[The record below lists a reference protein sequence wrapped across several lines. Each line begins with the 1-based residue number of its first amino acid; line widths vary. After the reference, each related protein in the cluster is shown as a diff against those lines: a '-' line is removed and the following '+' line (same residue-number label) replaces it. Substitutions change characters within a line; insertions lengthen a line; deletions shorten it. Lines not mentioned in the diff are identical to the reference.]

1 MFDKRLFSLV
11 PGVMRHIAGNVA
23 LQWLALLANVVL
35 FVSVGRLLQS
45 VLAGGATGIDLA
57 RTLLVAV
64 VAVAVRLVCQAQ
76 ATKQGLAAS
85 ALAKQRVRTLVYDK
99 LVRMGP
105 SYRETVATSEAT
117 QLCVEGVE
125 QLEAYFGNY
134 LPQLFY
140 SLIASVTL
148 FFCLAPLCTPAA
160 VVLLCCVPLI
170 PISLMA
176 VMKIAKRIMGD
187 YWHSYTDL
195 GALFLESIQGLT
207 TLKVFGADEGRHR
220 RMNEEAERFRKATM
234 RLLTMQLNSVI
245 VMDIFAFAGAAAG
258 IVVML
263 NSYAADTV
271 TFAGAF
277 AFVFLAA
284 DFFIPLRTLGS
295 FFHTATGGM
304 AAAERMYRIIDAPEP
319 VCGTQAVTCTSVGIE
334 CRNVS
339 YSYDG
344 TRTVLQDADFMAR
357 PGGFVGITGASGS
370 GKSTLAGIL
379 TGANLSYTG
388 SVTIG
393 GIDLRDISAESLR
406 DTVTYV
412 GFRSFLFAGTVRSN
426 LLMARPQA
434 NDEELWDAL
443 SRCRIDDFVR
453 RNSGLDTPV
462 SAEGTNLSG
471 GQRQRL
477 AMARALLHDTP
488 VYIFDEATSNIDA
501 DSEAAII
508 DAVAELARTKT
519 VVMVSH
525 RLAALRG
532 CDKVYVFEASR
543 VVQTGT
549 HEELAVQ
556 DGPYAR
562 LWARQAELED
572 FSARSGEGA
581 GKQAAEQV
589 HQAAEG
595 AGAVT
600 GEQVC
605 QVAEG
610 VGVKVGGQVCQTAEG
625 VSAAAGEQ
633 ACWTVED
640 AGTKAGGKTRVS
652 ENAGA
657 EIGEQGCRTA
667 ENAAEEHASKPA
679 SAPREVVSDAPS
691 QQAVTR
697 MGAAT
702 PKRGKVRIM
711 LELVKLTRPL
721 LGVLACAVV
730 LGVAGFL
737 AAIGITVLATS
748 ALLDL
753 EGQAYWVAA
762 SVATVAAVVCGIAR
776 GPLRYAEQLCNH
788 YLAFRVLALVRD
800 KVFAAM
806 RRLAPAKLEGKEKGD
821 LVSLVTADIELL
833 EVFYAHTLSPA
844 AIALAV
850 SIIVLIFIGFQAP
863 QLVGFAALGFICVGV
878 VVPWCS
884 SRYTATGGL
893 ELRQQVGKMNSFVL
907 DSLRG
912 LSETLQFGAQ
922 KQRTHELS
930 ERMASLASAER
941 KLKGRSANAMA
952 ASGAV
957 VLAFDVAMIALAMM
971 FVMQGT
977 LEFGRAVMAAAAFM
991 ASFGPLLAVAALGST
1006 LQQTLAAGSRVLVL
1020 LEEAPQTPEVTDGV
1034 DVSKF
1039 EGMAMREVSFAY
1051 RDKKIL
1057 SNVDVDIRP
1066 GRVVRIAGPS
1076 GIGKSTLL
1084 KLLMRFWDPQS
1095 GRVSISGLDLRD
1107 VNTASL
1113 RSQQGLM
1120 EQDTF
1125 LFASTIRENLLVAKA
1140 DASNEELMTALEK
1153 AALRE
1158 LVERLPQGLDTQL
1171 AELGDS
1177 LSGGERQ
1184 RLGLARVFLQ
1194 DAPLLLLD
1202 EPTSN
1207 LDALSEASVLKAL
1220 QENRADKTV
1229 VIVTHRAS
1237 AGAIADDTYALSNG
1251 TLV

>member
-45 VLAGGATGIDLA
+45 VLTGGATGIDLA
-57 RTLLVAV
+57 RALLVAV

-117 QLCVEGVE
+117 QLCVEGIE
-125 QLEAYFGNY
+125 QLEAYFGSY

-207 TLKVFGADEGRHR
+207 TLKVFGADEERHR
-220 RMNEEAERFRKATM
+220 RMNEEAEKFRKATM

-263 NSYAADTV
+263 NSYAVGTV

-319 VCGTQAVTCTSVGIE
+319 ACGTQAVTCTSVGIE

-344 TRTVLQDADFMAR
+344 TRTVLQNADFTAR

-412 GFRSFLFAGTVRSN
+412 GFRGFLFAGTVRSN
-426 LLMARPQA
+426 LLMARAGA
-434 NDEELWDAL
+434 NDDELWEAL

-453 RNSGLDTPV
+453 RSGDLDAPV

-501 DSEAAII
+501 DSEASII

-532 CDKVYVFEASR
+532 CDKVYVFEAGR

-549 HEELAVQ
+549 HEELAKQ
-556 DGPYAR
+556 DGPYAS

-572 FSARSGEGA
+572 FSARSGESA
-581 GKQAAEQV
+581 DKQAV
-589 HQAAEG
+589 
-595 AGAVT
+595 
-600 GEQVC
+600 
-605 QVAEG
+605 
-610 VGVKVGGQVCQTAEG
+610 
-625 VSAAAGEQ
+625 EQ
-633 ACWTVED
+633 AC
-640 AGTKAGGKTRVS
+640 
-652 ENAGA
+652 
-657 EIGEQGCRTA
+657 Q
-667 ENAAEEHASKPA
+667 AAD
-679 SAPREVVSDAPS
+679 DAPS

-702 PKRGKVRIM
+702 PKLGKVRVM

-753 EGQAYWVAA
+753 EGQACWVAA
-762 SVATVAAVVCGIAR
+762 SVATVAAVACGIAR

-844 AIALAV
+844 AIALTV
-850 SIIVLIFIGFQAP
+850 SIIALI
-863 QLVGFAALGFICVGV
+863 
-878 VVPWCS
+878 
-884 SRYTATGGL
+884 
-893 ELRQQVGKMNSFVL
+893 
-907 DSLRG
+907 
-912 LSETLQFGAQ
+912 
-922 KQRTHELS
+922 
-930 ERMASLASAER
+930 
-941 KLKGRSANAMA
+941 
-952 ASGAV
+952 
-957 VLAFDVAMIALAMM
+957 
-971 FVMQGT
+971 
-977 LEFGRAVMAAAAFM
+977 
-991 ASFGPLLAVAALGST
+991 
-1006 LQQTLAAGSRVLVL
+1006 
-1020 LEEAPQTPEVTDGV
+1020 
-1034 DVSKF
+1034 
-1039 EGMAMREVSFAY
+1039 
-1051 RDKKIL
+1051 
-1057 SNVDVDIRP
+1057 
-1066 GRVVRIAGPS
+1066 
-1076 GIGKSTLL
+1076 
-1084 KLLMRFWDPQS
+1084 
-1095 GRVSISGLDLRD
+1095 
-1107 VNTASL
+1107 
-1113 RSQQGLM
+1113 
-1120 EQDTF
+1120 F
-1125 LFASTIRENLLVAKA
+1125 LFATTIRENLLVAKA
-1140 DASNEELMTALEK
+1140 DASDEELIAALEK

-1207 LDALSEASVLKAL
+1207 LDALSEASILKAL

>member
-1 MFDKRLFSLV
+1 MFDKRLFFLV

-220 RMNEEAERFRKATM
+220 RMNEEAEKFRKATM

-263 NSYAADTV
+263 NSYAAGTV

-319 VCGTQAVTCTSVGIE
+319 ACGTQAITCTLVGIE

-344 TRTVLQDADFMAR
+344 TRTVLQNADFTAR

-370 GKSTLAGIL
+370 GKSTLASIL
-379 TGANLSYTG
+379 TGANRSYTG

-426 LLMARPQA
+426 LLMARA
-434 NDEELWDAL
+434 GASDDELWEAL

-453 RNSGLDTPV
+453 RSGGLDAPV
-462 SAEGTNLSG
+462 NAEGTNLSG

-532 CDKVYVFEASR
+532 CDKVYVFEAGR

-549 HEELAVQ
+549 HEELAGQ

-572 FSARSGEGA
+572 FSARSNDVA
-581 GKQAAEQV
+581 GTQV
-589 HQAAEG
+589 SGQMHQAAED
-595 AGAVT
+595 ADA
-600 GEQVC
+600 
-605 QVAEG
+605 
-610 VGVKVGGQVCQTAEG
+610 KVGEQVCQTAEG
-625 VSAAAGEQ
+625 ASAAAGEQ

-667 ENAAEEHASKPA
+667 ENAASKPA
-679 SAPREVVSDAPS
+679 DPSFEFAGDVLS
-691 QQAVTR
+691 QQAYANTD
-697 MGAAT
+697 AAT
-702 PKRGKVRIM
+702 PRRGKVRIM

-753 EGQAYWVAA
+753 EGQACWVAA
-762 SVATVAAVVCGIAR
+762 SVATVAAVVCGVAR

-844 AIALAV
+844 AIALTV
-850 SIIVLIFIGFQAP
+850 SIIALIFIGFQAP

-922 KQRTHELS
+922 KQRARELD

-952 ASGAV
+952 ASGAM
-957 VLAFDVAMIALAMM
+957 VLALDVAMIVLAAVL
-971 FVMQGT
+971 VMQGT
-977 LEFGRAVMAAAAFM
+977 LEFGRAVMAAGTFM

-1006 LQQTLAAGSRVLVL
+1006 LQQTLAAGSRVLDL

-1051 RDKKIL
+1051 RDKEIL

-1076 GIGKSTLL
+1076 GVGKSTLL

-1107 VNTASL
+1107 VNTKSL

-1140 DASNEELMTALEK
+1140 DASDEELIAALEK

-1229 VIVTHRAS
+1229 IIVTHRAS

>member
-35 FVSVGRLLQS
+35 FVSVGSLLQS

-220 RMNEEAERFRKATM
+220 RMNEEAEKFRKATM

-263 NSYAADTV
+263 NSYATGTV

-319 VCGTQAVTCTSVGIE
+319 ACGTQAVTCTSVGIE

-344 TRTVLQDADFMAR
+344 TRTVLQNADFTAR

-453 RNSGLDTPV
+453 RNGGLDTPV

-532 CDKVYVFEASR
+532 CDKVYVFEAGR

-549 HEELAVQ
+549 HEELAGQ

-572 FSARSGEGA
+572 FSARSGDGA

-595 AGAVT
+595 
-600 GEQVC
+600 
-605 QVAEG
+605 
-610 VGVKVGGQVCQTAEG
+610 
-625 VSAAAGEQ
+625 
-633 ACWTVED
+633 
-640 AGTKAGGKTRVS
+640 
-652 ENAGA
+652 
-657 EIGEQGCRTA
+657 
-667 ENAAEEHASKPA
+667 
-679 SAPREVVSDAPS
+679 APS

-702 PKRGKVRIM
+702 PKRGKVRVM

-753 EGQAYWVAA
+753 EGQACWVAA
-762 SVATVAAVVCGIAR
+762 SVATVAAVVCGVAR

-800 KVFAAM
+800 KIFAAM

-844 AIALAV
+844 AIALTV
-850 SIIVLIFIGFQAP
+850 SIIALIFIGLQAP

-922 KQRTHELS
+922 KQRARELS

-941 KLKGRSANAMA
+941 TLKGRGANAMA

-957 VLAFDVAMIALAMM
+957 VLALDVAMIALAML

-1006 LQQTLAAGSRVLVL
+1006 LQQTLAAGSRVLDL

-1034 DVSKF
+1034 DVSEF

-1057 SNVDVDIRP
+1057 SDIDVDIRP
-1066 GRVVRIAGPS
+1066 RRVVRIAGPS

-1095 GRVSISGLDLRD
+1095 GRVTISGLDLRD

-1140 DASNEELMTALEK
+1140 DASNEELIAALEK

-1237 AGAIADDTYALSNG
+1237 AGAIADDTYTLSNG
-1251 TLV
+1251 ALLG

>member
-11 PGVMRHIAGNVA
+11 PGVIRHIAGNVA

-35 FVSVGRLLQS
+35 FVSVGGLLQS
-45 VLAGGATGIDLA
+45 VLAGDAAGIDLV
-57 RTLLVAV
+57 RTLLTAV

-220 RMNEEAERFRKATM
+220 RMNEEAEKFRKATM

-263 NSYAADTV
+263 NSYAAGTV

-319 VCGTQAVTCTSVGIE
+319 ACGTQAVTCASVGIE

-344 TRTVLQDADFMAR
+344 TRTVLQDADFTAR

-379 TGANLSYTG
+379 TGANRSYTG

-426 LLMARPQA
+426 LLMARPGA
-434 NDEELWDAL
+434 SDDELWEAL

-453 RNSGLDTPV
+453 RSGGLDAPV

-508 DAVAELARTKT
+508 DAVTELARTKT

-525 RLAALRG
+525 RLAALRS
-532 CDKVYVFEASR
+532 CDKVYVFEAGR

-549 HEELAVQ
+549 HAELASK

-572 FSARSGEGA
+572 FSAHSGEGA
-581 GKQAAEQV
+581 GMQA
-589 HQAAEG
+589 
-595 AGAVT
+595 
-600 GEQVC
+600 GEQAC
-605 QVAEG
+605 RMAES
-610 VGVKVGGQVCQTAEG
+610 VG
-625 VSAAAGEQ
+625 AAAGEQ
-633 ACWTVED
+633 ACRATEGGD
-640 AGTKAGGKTRVS
+640 ANADEKTCSTAGG
-652 ENAGA
+652 A
-657 EIGEQGCRTA
+657 
-667 ENAAEEHASKPA
+667 ASK
-679 SAPREVVSDAPS
+679 STGVSSCEVASDAPA
-691 QQAVTR
+691 QQAATR
-697 MGAAT
+697 MGATA

-753 EGQAYWVAA
+753 EGQAHWIAAGVAA
-762 SVATVAAVVCGIAR
+762 VAAVVCGVAR

-850 SIIVLIFIGFQAP
+850 SIIVLVFIGLQAP

-884 SRYTATGGL
+884 SHYTATGGF

-912 LSETLQFGAQ
+912 LSETLRFGAQ
-922 KQRTHELS
+922 KQRARELD
-930 ERMASLASAER
+930 ERMASLARTER
-941 KLKGRSANAMA
+941 KLKGRSANALA
-952 ASGAV
+952 VSGAV
-957 VLAFDVAMIALAMM
+957 VLALDVAMIALAML

-977 LEFGRAVMAAAAFM
+977 LEFGRAVMAAGTFM

-1006 LQQTLAAGSRVLVL
+1006 LQQTLAAGSRVLDL
-1020 LEEAPQTPEVTDGV
+1020 LEEAPQTPEVADGV
-1034 DVSKF
+1034 DVSTF

-1057 SNVDVDIRP
+1057 SDIDVDIRT

-1076 GIGKSTLL
+1076 GMGKSTLL

-1095 GRVSISGLDLRD
+1095 GRVTISGLDLRD

-1140 DASNEELMTALEK
+1140 DASDGELMAALEK

-1237 AGAIADDTYALSNG
+1237 AGAIADDTYTLHHG
-1251 TLV
+1251 TLLG

>member
-11 PGVMRHIAGNVA
+11 PGVMRHIAANVA

-35 FVSVGRLLQS
+35 FVSVGGLLQS
-45 VLAGGATGIDLA
+45 VLAGDAAGIDLV

-64 VAVAVRLVCQAQ
+64 AAVAVRLVCQAQ

-220 RMNEEAERFRKATM
+220 RMNEEAEKFRKATM

-263 NSYAADTV
+263 NSYATGTV

-319 VCGTQAVTCTSVGIE
+319 ACGTQTVTCASVGIE

-344 TRTVLQDADFMAR
+344 TRTVLQDADFTAR

-379 TGANLSYTG
+379 TGANRSYTG
-388 SVTIG
+388 SVEIG

-426 LLMARPQA
+426 LLMARPGA
-434 NDEELWDAL
+434 SDDELWEAL
-443 SRCRIDDFVR
+443 GRCRIDDFVR
-453 RNSGLDTPV
+453 RSGGLDAPV

-532 CDKVYVFEASR
+532 CDKVYVFEAGR

-549 HEELAVQ
+549 HEQLASQ

-572 FSARSGEGA
+572 FSARNGEGA
-581 GKQAAEQV
+581 GTQV
-589 HQAAEG
+589 GGQMHQAAED
-595 AGAVT
+595 ADVKV

-605 QVAEG
+605 QVTEG
-610 VGVKVGGQVCQTAEG
+610 ASALAGGQ
-625 VSAAAGEQ
+625 
-633 ACWTVED
+633 ACRATED
-640 AGTKAGGKTRVS
+640 AGAAASEKTHS
-652 ENAGA
+652 
-657 EIGEQGCRTA
+657 
-667 ENAAEEHASKPA
+667 AAEGHA

-697 MGAAT
+697 MGAAA

-753 EGQAYWVAA
+753 EGQAHWIAAGVAA
-762 SVATVAAVVCGIAR
+762 VAAVVCGVAR

-850 SIIVLIFIGFQAP
+850 SIIVLVFIGLQAP
-863 QLVGFAALGFICVGV
+863 QLVGFAAFGFICVGV

-922 KQRTHELS
+922 KQRARELD
-930 ERMASLASAER
+930 ERMASLASTER
-941 KLKGRSANAMA
+941 KLKGRSANALA
-952 ASGAV
+952 VSGAV
-957 VLAFDVAMIALAMM
+957 VLALDVAMIALAMM

-977 LEFGRAVMAAAAFM
+977 LEFGRAVMAAGTFM

-1006 LQQTLAAGSRVLVL
+1006 LQQTLAAGSRVLDL
-1020 LEEAPQTPEVTDGV
+1020 LEEAPQTPEVTNGV
-1034 DVSKF
+1034 DVTTF

-1051 RDKKIL
+1051 RDKKVL
-1057 SNVDVDIRP
+1057 SNIDVDIRP

-1076 GIGKSTLL
+1076 GMGKSTLL

-1095 GRVSISGLDLRD
+1095 GRVTISGLDLRS

-1125 LFASTIRENLLVAKA
+1125 LFAATIRENLLVAKA
-1140 DASNEELMTALEK
+1140 DASDEELMAALEK

-1237 AGAIADDTYALSNG
+1237 AGAIADDTYTLSNG
-1251 TLV
+1251 TLLG

>member
-45 VLAGGATGIDLA
+45 VLTGGATGIDLA
-57 RTLLVAV
+57 RALLVAV

-117 QLCVEGVE
+117 QLCVEGIE
-125 QLEAYFGNY
+125 QLEAYFGSY

-207 TLKVFGADEGRHR
+207 TLKVFRADEERHR
-220 RMNEEAERFRKATM
+220 RMNEEAEKFRKATM

-263 NSYAADTV
+263 NSYAVGTV

-284 DFFIPLRTLGS
+284 DFFIPLLTLGS

-319 VCGTQAVTCTSVGIE
+319 ACGTQAVTCTSVGIE

-344 TRTVLQDADFMAR
+344 TRTVLQNADFTAR

-412 GFRSFLFAGTVRSN
+412 GFRGFLFAGTVRSN
-426 LLMARPQA
+426 LLMARAGA
-434 NDEELWDAL
+434 NDDELWEAL

-453 RNSGLDTPV
+453 RSGGLDAPV

-501 DSEAAII
+501 DSEASII

-532 CDKVYVFEASR
+532 CDKVYVFEAGR

-549 HEELAVQ
+549 HEELAKQ
-556 DGPYAR
+556 DGPYAS

-572 FSARSGEGA
+572 FSARSGESA
-581 GKQAAEQV
+581 DKQAV
-589 HQAAEG
+589 
-595 AGAVT
+595 
-600 GEQVC
+600 
-605 QVAEG
+605 
-610 VGVKVGGQVCQTAEG
+610 
-625 VSAAAGEQ
+625 EQ
-633 ACWTVED
+633 AC
-640 AGTKAGGKTRVS
+640 
-652 ENAGA
+652 
-657 EIGEQGCRTA
+657 Q
-667 ENAAEEHASKPA
+667 AAD
-679 SAPREVVSDAPS
+679 DAPS

-702 PKRGKVRIM
+702 PKLGKVRVM

-753 EGQAYWVAA
+753 EGQACWVAA
-762 SVATVAAVVCGIAR
+762 SVATVAAVACGIAR

-844 AIALAV
+844 AIALTV
-850 SIIVLIFIGFQAP
+850 SIIVLIF
-863 QLVGFAALGFICVGV
+863 
-878 VVPWCS
+878 
-884 SRYTATGGL
+884 
-893 ELRQQVGKMNSFVL
+893 
-907 DSLRG
+907 
-912 LSETLQFGAQ
+912 
-922 KQRTHELS
+922 
-930 ERMASLASAER
+930 
-941 KLKGRSANAMA
+941 
-952 ASGAV
+952 
-957 VLAFDVAMIALAMM
+957 
-971 FVMQGT
+971 
-977 LEFGRAVMAAAAFM
+977 
-991 ASFGPLLAVAALGST
+991 
-1006 LQQTLAAGSRVLVL
+1006 
-1020 LEEAPQTPEVTDGV
+1020 
-1034 DVSKF
+1034 
-1039 EGMAMREVSFAY
+1039 
-1051 RDKKIL
+1051 
-1057 SNVDVDIRP
+1057 
-1066 GRVVRIAGPS
+1066 
-1076 GIGKSTLL
+1076 
-1084 KLLMRFWDPQS
+1084 
-1095 GRVSISGLDLRD
+1095 
-1107 VNTASL
+1107 
-1113 RSQQGLM
+1113 
-1120 EQDTF
+1120 
-1125 LFASTIRENLLVAKA
+1125 LFATTIRENLLVAKA
-1140 DASNEELMTALEK
+1140 DASDEELIAALEK

>member
-45 VLAGGATGIDLA
+45 VLTGGATGIDLA

-117 QLCVEGVE
+117 QLCVEGIE
-125 QLEAYFGNY
+125 QLEAYFGSY

-207 TLKVFGADEGRHR
+207 TLKVFRADEERHR
-220 RMNEEAERFRKATM
+220 RMNEEAEKFRKATM

-263 NSYAADTV
+263 NSYAVGTV

-284 DFFIPLRTLGS
+284 DFFIPLLTLGS

-319 VCGTQAVTCTSVGIE
+319 ACGTQAVTCTSVGIE

-344 TRTVLQDADFMAR
+344 TRTVLQNADFTAR

-412 GFRSFLFAGTVRSN
+412 GFRGFLFAGTVRSN
-426 LLMARPQA
+426 LLMARA
-434 NDEELWDAL
+434 GASDDELWEAL

-453 RNSGLDTPV
+453 RSGGLDAPV

-532 CDKVYVFEASR
+532 CDKVYVFEAGR

-549 HEELAVQ
+549 HEELAKQ
-556 DGPYAR
+556 DGPYAS

-572 FSARSGEGA
+572 FSARSGESA
-581 GKQAAEQV
+581 DKQAV
-589 HQAAEG
+589 
-595 AGAVT
+595 
-600 GEQVC
+600 
-605 QVAEG
+605 
-610 VGVKVGGQVCQTAEG
+610 
-625 VSAAAGEQ
+625 EQ
-633 ACWTVED
+633 AC
-640 AGTKAGGKTRVS
+640 
-652 ENAGA
+652 
-657 EIGEQGCRTA
+657 Q
-667 ENAAEEHASKPA
+667 AAD
-679 SAPREVVSDAPS
+679 DAPS

-702 PKRGKVRIM
+702 PKRGKVRVM
-711 LELVKLTRPL
+711 LELVDLTRPL

-753 EGQAYWVAA
+753 EGQACWVAA
-762 SVATVAAVVCGIAR
+762 SVATVAAVACGIAR

-844 AIALAV
+844 AIALTV
-850 SIIVLIFIGFQAP
+850 SIIVLIF
-863 QLVGFAALGFICVGV
+863 
-878 VVPWCS
+878 
-884 SRYTATGGL
+884 
-893 ELRQQVGKMNSFVL
+893 
-907 DSLRG
+907 
-912 LSETLQFGAQ
+912 
-922 KQRTHELS
+922 
-930 ERMASLASAER
+930 
-941 KLKGRSANAMA
+941 
-952 ASGAV
+952 
-957 VLAFDVAMIALAMM
+957 
-971 FVMQGT
+971 
-977 LEFGRAVMAAAAFM
+977 
-991 ASFGPLLAVAALGST
+991 
-1006 LQQTLAAGSRVLVL
+1006 
-1020 LEEAPQTPEVTDGV
+1020 
-1034 DVSKF
+1034 
-1039 EGMAMREVSFAY
+1039 
-1051 RDKKIL
+1051 
-1057 SNVDVDIRP
+1057 
-1066 GRVVRIAGPS
+1066 
-1076 GIGKSTLL
+1076 
-1084 KLLMRFWDPQS
+1084 
-1095 GRVSISGLDLRD
+1095 
-1107 VNTASL
+1107 
-1113 RSQQGLM
+1113 
-1120 EQDTF
+1120 
-1125 LFASTIRENLLVAKA
+1125 LFATTIRENLLVAKA
-1140 DASNEELMTALEK
+1140 DASDEELIAALEK

>member
-1 MFDKRLFSLV
+1 
-11 PGVMRHIAGNVA
+11 
-23 LQWLALLANVVL
+23 
-35 FVSVGRLLQS
+35 
-45 VLAGGATGIDLA
+45 
-57 RTLLVAV
+57 
-64 VAVAVRLVCQAQ
+64 
-76 ATKQGLAAS
+76 
-85 ALAKQRVRTLVYDK
+85 
-99 LVRMGP
+99 
-105 SYRETVATSEAT
+105 
-117 QLCVEGVE
+117 
-125 QLEAYFGNY
+125 
-134 LPQLFY
+134 
-140 SLIASVTL
+140 
-148 FFCLAPLCTPAA
+148 
-160 VVLLCCVPLI
+160 
-170 PISLMA
+170 
-176 VMKIAKRIMGD
+176 
-187 YWHSYTDL
+187 
-195 GALFLESIQGLT
+195 
-207 TLKVFGADEGRHR
+207 
-220 RMNEEAERFRKATM
+220 
-234 RLLTMQLNSVI
+234 
-245 VMDIFAFAGAAAG
+245 
-258 IVVML
+258 
-263 NSYAADTV
+263 
-271 TFAGAF
+271 
-277 AFVFLAA
+277 
-284 DFFIPLRTLGS
+284 
-295 FFHTATGGM
+295 M

-319 VCGTQAVTCTSVGIE
+319 ACGTQAVTCTSVGIE

-344 TRTVLQDADFMAR
+344 TRTVLQNADFTAR

-426 LLMARPQA
+426 LLMARA
-434 NDEELWDAL
+434 GASDDELWEAL

-453 RNSGLDTPV
+453 RSGGLDAPV

-532 CDKVYVFEASR
+532 CDKVYVFEAGR

-549 HEELAVQ
+549 HEELAGQ
-556 DGPYAR
+556 DGPYAS

-572 FSARSGEGA
+572 FSARSNDVA
-581 GKQAAEQV
+581 GTQV
-589 HQAAEG
+589 SGQMHQAAEG
-595 AGAVT
+595 
-600 GEQVC
+600 
-605 QVAEG
+605 
-610 VGVKVGGQVCQTAEG
+610 
-625 VSAAAGEQ
+625 
-633 ACWTVED
+633 
-640 AGTKAGGKTRVS
+640 
-652 ENAGA
+652 
-657 EIGEQGCRTA
+657 
-667 ENAAEEHASKPA
+667 
-679 SAPREVVSDAPS
+679 APS

-721 LGVLACAVV
+721 LGVLTCAVV

-753 EGQAYWVAA
+753 EGQACWVAA

-922 KQRTHELS
+922 KRRAHELS
-930 ERMASLASAER
+930 ERMTSLASAER
-941 KLKGRSANAMA
+941 TLKGRGANAMA

-957 VLAFDVAMIALAMM
+957 VLALDVAMIALAML

-977 LEFGRAVMAAAAFM
+977 LEFGRAVMAAGTFM

-1006 LQQTLAAGSRVLVL
+1006 LQQTLAAGSRVLDL

-1034 DVSKF
+1034 DVGGF
-1039 EGMAMREVSFAY
+1039 EGMAMREVNFAY
-1051 RDKKIL
+1051 RDKEIL

-1076 GIGKSTLL
+1076 GVGKSTLL

-1125 LFASTIRENLLVAKA
+1125 LFATTIRENLLVAKA

-1237 AGAIADDTYALSNG
+1237 AGAIADDTYALSSG
-1251 TLV
+1251 TLLG

>member
-64 VAVAVRLVCQAQ
+64 VAVAVRLACQAQ

-117 QLCVEGVE
+117 QLCVEGIE
-125 QLEAYFGNY
+125 QLEAYFGSY

-207 TLKVFGADEGRHR
+207 TLKVFGADEERHR
-220 RMNEEAERFRKATM
+220 RMNEEAEKFRKATM

-263 NSYAADTV
+263 NSYAVGTV

-319 VCGTQAVTCTSVGIE
+319 ACGTQAVTCTSVGIE

-344 TRTVLQDADFMAR
+344 TRTVLQNADFTAR

-412 GFRSFLFAGTVRSN
+412 GFRGFLFAGTVRSN
-426 LLMARPQA
+426 LLMARA
-434 NDEELWDAL
+434 GASDDELWEAL

-453 RNSGLDTPV
+453 RSGGLDAPV

-477 AMARALLHDTP
+477 AMARSLLHDTP

-532 CDKVYVFEASR
+532 CDKVYVFEAGR

-549 HEELAVQ
+549 HEELAKQ
-556 DGPYAR
+556 DGPYAS

-581 GKQAAEQV
+581 GKQAV
-589 HQAAEG
+589 
-595 AGAVT
+595 
-600 GEQVC
+600 
-605 QVAEG
+605 
-610 VGVKVGGQVCQTAEG
+610 
-625 VSAAAGEQ
+625 EQ
-633 ACWTVED
+633 AC
-640 AGTKAGGKTRVS
+640 
-652 ENAGA
+652 
-657 EIGEQGCRTA
+657 Q
-667 ENAAEEHASKPA
+667 AAD
-679 SAPREVVSDAPS
+679 DAPS

-702 PKRGKVRIM
+702 PKRGKVRVM
-711 LELVKLTRPL
+711 LELVDLTRPL

-753 EGQAYWVAA
+753 EGQACWVAA
-762 SVATVAAVVCGIAR
+762 SVATVAAVACGIAR

-844 AIALAV
+844 AIALTV
-850 SIIVLIFIGFQAP
+850 SIIALI
-863 QLVGFAALGFICVGV
+863 
-878 VVPWCS
+878 
-884 SRYTATGGL
+884 
-893 ELRQQVGKMNSFVL
+893 
-907 DSLRG
+907 
-912 LSETLQFGAQ
+912 
-922 KQRTHELS
+922 
-930 ERMASLASAER
+930 
-941 KLKGRSANAMA
+941 
-952 ASGAV
+952 
-957 VLAFDVAMIALAMM
+957 
-971 FVMQGT
+971 
-977 LEFGRAVMAAAAFM
+977 
-991 ASFGPLLAVAALGST
+991 
-1006 LQQTLAAGSRVLVL
+1006 
-1020 LEEAPQTPEVTDGV
+1020 
-1034 DVSKF
+1034 
-1039 EGMAMREVSFAY
+1039 
-1051 RDKKIL
+1051 
-1057 SNVDVDIRP
+1057 
-1066 GRVVRIAGPS
+1066 
-1076 GIGKSTLL
+1076 
-1084 KLLMRFWDPQS
+1084 
-1095 GRVSISGLDLRD
+1095 
-1107 VNTASL
+1107 
-1113 RSQQGLM
+1113 
-1120 EQDTF
+1120 F
-1125 LFASTIRENLLVAKA
+1125 LFATTIRENLLVAKA
-1140 DASNEELMTALEK
+1140 DASDEELIAALEK

-1158 LVERLPQGLDTQL
+1158 LVERLPQSLDTQL

>member
-57 RTLLVAV
+57 RALLVAV

-117 QLCVEGVE
+117 QLCVEGIE
-125 QLEAYFGNY
+125 QLEAYFGSY

-207 TLKVFGADEGRHR
+207 TLKVFRADEERHR
-220 RMNEEAERFRKATM
+220 RMNEEAEKFRKATM

-263 NSYAADTV
+263 NSYAVGTV

-319 VCGTQAVTCTSVGIE
+319 ACGTQAVTCTSVGIE

-344 TRTVLQDADFMAR
+344 TRTVLQNADFTAR

-426 LLMARPQA
+426 LLMARA
-434 NDEELWDAL
+434 GASDDELWEAL

-453 RNSGLDTPV
+453 RSGGLDAPV

-501 DSEAAII
+501 DSEASII

-532 CDKVYVFEASR
+532 CDKVYVFEAGR

-549 HEELAVQ
+549 HEELAKQ
-556 DGPYAR
+556 DGPYAS

-572 FSARSGEGA
+572 FSARSGEDA
-581 GKQAAEQV
+581 GKQAVEQV
-589 HQAAEG
+589 HQAA
-595 AGAVT
+595 
-600 GEQVC
+600 
-605 QVAEG
+605 
-610 VGVKVGGQVCQTAEG
+610 
-625 VSAAAGEQ
+625 
-633 ACWTVED
+633 D
-640 AGTKAGGKTRVS
+640 
-652 ENAGA
+652 
-657 EIGEQGCRTA
+657 
-667 ENAAEEHASKPA
+667 
-679 SAPREVVSDAPS
+679 DAPS

-702 PKRGKVRIM
+702 PKRGKVRVM
-711 LELVKLTRPL
+711 LELVDLTRPL

-753 EGQAYWVAA
+753 EGQACWVAA
-762 SVATVAAVVCGIAR
+762 SVATVAAVACGIAR

-844 AIALAV
+844 AIALTV
-850 SIIVLIFIGFQAP
+850 SIIVLIF
-863 QLVGFAALGFICVGV
+863 
-878 VVPWCS
+878 
-884 SRYTATGGL
+884 
-893 ELRQQVGKMNSFVL
+893 
-907 DSLRG
+907 
-912 LSETLQFGAQ
+912 
-922 KQRTHELS
+922 
-930 ERMASLASAER
+930 
-941 KLKGRSANAMA
+941 
-952 ASGAV
+952 
-957 VLAFDVAMIALAMM
+957 
-971 FVMQGT
+971 
-977 LEFGRAVMAAAAFM
+977 
-991 ASFGPLLAVAALGST
+991 
-1006 LQQTLAAGSRVLVL
+1006 
-1020 LEEAPQTPEVTDGV
+1020 
-1034 DVSKF
+1034 
-1039 EGMAMREVSFAY
+1039 
-1051 RDKKIL
+1051 
-1057 SNVDVDIRP
+1057 
-1066 GRVVRIAGPS
+1066 
-1076 GIGKSTLL
+1076 
-1084 KLLMRFWDPQS
+1084 
-1095 GRVSISGLDLRD
+1095 
-1107 VNTASL
+1107 
-1113 RSQQGLM
+1113 
-1120 EQDTF
+1120 
-1125 LFASTIRENLLVAKA
+1125 LFATTIRENLLVAKA
-1140 DASNEELMTALEK
+1140 DASDEELIAALEK

-1158 LVERLPQGLDTQL
+1158 LVERLPQSLDTQL

>member
-11 PGVMRHIAGNVA
+11 PDVMRHITGNVA

-35 FVSVGRLLQS
+35 FVSVGGLLQS
-45 VLAGGATGIDLA
+45 VLAGDAAGIDLVRA
-57 RTLLVAV
+57 LLTAV

-76 ATKQGLAAS
+76 ATKQGLAAA

-140 SLIASVTL
+140 SLIASITL

-170 PISLMA
+170 PVSLMA
-176 VMKIAKRIMGD
+176 VMRIAKRIMGD

-220 RMNEEAERFRKATM
+220 RMNEEAEKFRKATM

-263 NSYAADTV
+263 NSYAAGTV

-319 VCGTQAVTCTSVGIE
+319 ACGTQTVAAASVGIE
-334 CRNVS
+334 CRSVS

-344 TRTVLQDADFMAR
+344 TRTVLQDADFTAR

-379 TGANLSYTG
+379 TGANRSYTG
-388 SVTIG
+388 TVTIG
-393 GIDLRDISAESLR
+393 GIDLRDISADSLR
-406 DTVTYV
+406 KTVTYV

-426 LLMARPQA
+426 LLMAHPQA
-434 NDEELWDAL
+434 SDEELWEAL
-443 SRCRIDDFVR
+443 GRCRIDDFVR
-453 RNSGLDTPV
+453 RSGGLDAPIR
-462 SAEGTNLSG
+462 AEGTNLSG

-532 CDKVYVFEASR
+532 CDKVYVFEAGR

-549 HEELAVQ
+549 HEELAGQ

-581 GKQAAEQV
+581 GMQAGEQ
-589 HQAAEG
+589 ACRMAEG
-595 AGAVT
+595 AGAAA

-605 QVAEG
+605 RATEG
-610 VGVKVGGQVCQTAEG
+610 G
-625 VSAAAGEQ
+625 
-633 ACWTVED
+633 D
-640 AGTKAGGKTRVS
+640 ANADEKTCGTAGG
-652 ENAGA
+652 A
-657 EIGEQGCRTA
+657 
-667 ENAAEEHASKPA
+667 ASKPTGV
-679 SAPREVVSDAPS
+679 SSCEVGGDTPS
-691 QQAVTR
+691 QRPAA
-697 MGAAT
+697 GACAAT

-753 EGQAYWVAA
+753 EGQAHWIAAGVAA
-762 SVATVAAVVCGIAR
+762 VAAVVCGVAR

-850 SIIVLIFIGFQAP
+850 SIIVLVFIGLQAP
-863 QLVGFAALGFICVGV
+863 QLVGFAAFGFICVGV

-922 KQRTHELS
+922 KQRARELD
-930 ERMASLASAER
+930 ERMASLACAER

-952 ASGAV
+952 VSGAV
-957 VLAFDVAMIALAMM
+957 VLALDVAMIVLAAVL
-971 FVMQGT
+971 VMQGT

-1006 LQQTLAAGSRVLVL
+1006 LQQTLAAGSRVLDL

-1034 DVSKF
+1034 DAKEF
-1039 EGMAMREVSFAY
+1039 EGMAMHEVSFAY

-1057 SNVDVDIRP
+1057 SDIDVDIRP

-1076 GIGKSTLL
+1076 GMGKSTLL

-1095 GRVSISGLDLRD
+1095 GRVTISGLDLRD

-1140 DASNEELMTALEK
+1140 DASDEELMAALEK

-1220 QENRADKTV
+1220 QKNRADKTV

-1237 AGAIADDTYALSNG
+1237 AGAIADDTCTLSSG

>member
-220 RMNEEAERFRKATM
+220 RMNEEAEKFRKATM

-263 NSYAADTV
+263 NSYAAGTV

-319 VCGTQAVTCTSVGIE
+319 ARGTQAVTCTSVGIE

-344 TRTVLQDADFMAR
+344 TRTVLQNADFTAR

-426 LLMARPQA
+426 LLMARA
-434 NDEELWDAL
+434 GASDDELWDAL

-453 RNSGLDTPV
+453 RSGGLDAPV

-508 DAVAELARTKT
+508 DAVTELARTKT

-532 CDKVYVFEASR
+532 CNKVYVFEAGR
-543 VVQTGT
+543 VVQTGI
-549 HEELAVQ
+549 HEELAGQ

-572 FSARSGEGA
+572 FSARSGESTD
-581 GKQAAEQV
+581 KQAAEQV

-595 AGAVT
+595 
-600 GEQVC
+600 
-605 QVAEG
+605 
-610 VGVKVGGQVCQTAEG
+610 
-625 VSAAAGEQ
+625 
-633 ACWTVED
+633 
-640 AGTKAGGKTRVS
+640 
-652 ENAGA
+652 
-657 EIGEQGCRTA
+657 
-667 ENAAEEHASKPA
+667 
-679 SAPREVVSDAPS
+679 APS

-702 PKRGKVRIM
+702 PKRGKVRVM

-753 EGQAYWVAA
+753 EGQACWVAA
-762 SVATVAAVVCGIAR
+762 SVATVAAVVCGVAR

-850 SIIVLIFIGFQAP
+850 SIIVLVFIGFQAP
-863 QLVGFAALGFICVGV
+863 PLVGFAALGFICVGV

-922 KQRTHELS
+922 KRRAHELS

-941 KLKGRSANAMA
+941 TLKGRGANAMA

-957 VLAFDVAMIALAMM
+957 VLALDVAMIALAML

-977 LEFGRAVMAAAAFM
+977 LEFGRAVMAAGTFM

-1006 LQQTLAAGSRVLVL
+1006 LQQTLAAGSRVLDL

-1034 DVSKF
+1034 DVGGF
-1039 EGMAMREVSFAY
+1039 EGMAMRKVNFAY
-1051 RDKKIL
+1051 RDKEII

-1076 GIGKSTLL
+1076 GVGKSTLL

-1095 GRVSISGLDLRD
+1095 GRVTISGLDLRD

-1113 RSQQGLM
+1113 RTQQGLM

-1140 DASNEELMTALEK
+1140 DASDEELIAALEK

-1220 QENRADKTV
+1220 QDNRAGKTV

-1251 TLV
+1251 TLLG

>member
-117 QLCVEGVE
+117 QLCVEGIE
-125 QLEAYFGNY
+125 QLEAYFGSY

-207 TLKVFGADEGRHR
+207 TLKVFGADEERHR
-220 RMNEEAERFRKATM
+220 RMNEEAEKFRKATM

-263 NSYAADTV
+263 NSYAVGTV

-319 VCGTQAVTCTSVGIE
+319 ACGTQAVTCTSVGIE

-344 TRTVLQDADFMAR
+344 TRTVLQNADFTAR

-412 GFRSFLFAGTVRSN
+412 GFRGFLFAGTVRSN
-426 LLMARPQA
+426 LLMARA
-434 NDEELWDAL
+434 GASDDELWEAL

-453 RNSGLDTPV
+453 RSGGLDAPV

-477 AMARALLHDTP
+477 AMARSLLHDTP

-501 DSEAAII
+501 DSEASII

-532 CDKVYVFEASR
+532 CDKVYVFEAGR

-549 HEELAVQ
+549 HEELAKQ
-556 DGPYAR
+556 DGPYAS

-581 GKQAAEQV
+581 GKQAV
-589 HQAAEG
+589 
-595 AGAVT
+595 
-600 GEQVC
+600 
-605 QVAEG
+605 
-610 VGVKVGGQVCQTAEG
+610 
-625 VSAAAGEQ
+625 EQ
-633 ACWTVED
+633 AC
-640 AGTKAGGKTRVS
+640 
-652 ENAGA
+652 
-657 EIGEQGCRTA
+657 Q
-667 ENAAEEHASKPA
+667 AAD
-679 SAPREVVSDAPS
+679 DAPS

-702 PKRGKVRIM
+702 LKRGKVRVM
-711 LELVKLTRPL
+711 LELVDLTRPL

-753 EGQAYWVAA
+753 EGQACWVAA
-762 SVATVAAVVCGIAR
+762 SVATVAAVACGIAR

-844 AIALAV
+844 AIALTV
-850 SIIVLIFIGFQAP
+850 SIIVLIF
-863 QLVGFAALGFICVGV
+863 
-878 VVPWCS
+878 
-884 SRYTATGGL
+884 
-893 ELRQQVGKMNSFVL
+893 
-907 DSLRG
+907 
-912 LSETLQFGAQ
+912 
-922 KQRTHELS
+922 
-930 ERMASLASAER
+930 
-941 KLKGRSANAMA
+941 
-952 ASGAV
+952 
-957 VLAFDVAMIALAMM
+957 
-971 FVMQGT
+971 
-977 LEFGRAVMAAAAFM
+977 
-991 ASFGPLLAVAALGST
+991 
-1006 LQQTLAAGSRVLVL
+1006 
-1020 LEEAPQTPEVTDGV
+1020 
-1034 DVSKF
+1034 
-1039 EGMAMREVSFAY
+1039 
-1051 RDKKIL
+1051 
-1057 SNVDVDIRP
+1057 
-1066 GRVVRIAGPS
+1066 
-1076 GIGKSTLL
+1076 
-1084 KLLMRFWDPQS
+1084 
-1095 GRVSISGLDLRD
+1095 
-1107 VNTASL
+1107 
-1113 RSQQGLM
+1113 
-1120 EQDTF
+1120 
-1125 LFASTIRENLLVAKA
+1125 LFATTIRENLLVAKA
-1140 DASNEELMTALEK
+1140 DASDEELIAALEK

>member
-35 FVSVGRLLQS
+35 FVSVGGLLQS
-45 VLAGGATGIDLA
+45 VLAGDAAGIDLA

-160 VVLLCCVPLI
+160 VMLLCCVPLI

-220 RMNEEAERFRKATM
+220 RMNEEAEKFRKATM

-263 NSYAADTV
+263 NSYAAGTV

-304 AAAERMYRIIDAPEP
+304 AAAERMYRIIDVPEP
-319 VCGTQAVTCTSVGIE
+319 ACGTQAVTCASVGIE

-344 TRTVLQDADFMAR
+344 TRTVLQDADFTAR

-379 TGANLSYTG
+379 TGANRSYTG
-388 SVTIG
+388 SVEVG
-393 GIDLRDISAESLR
+393 GIDLRDISTESLR

-426 LLMARPQA
+426 LLMARPGA
-434 NDEELWDAL
+434 SDDDLWEAL

-453 RNSGLDTPV
+453 RSGGLDAPV

-477 AMARALLHDTP
+477 AMARALLHDTS

-501 DSEAAII
+501 ESEAAII

-532 CDKVYVFEASR
+532 CDKVYVFEAGR

-549 HEELAVQ
+549 HEELASQ

-562 LWARQAELED
+562 LWTRQAELED

-581 GKQAAEQV
+581 NAQVSGQVCQAGED
-589 HQAAEG
+589 
-595 AGAVT
+595 AGMKV

-605 QVAEG
+605 RMAEG
-610 VGVKVGGQVCQTAEG
+610 TG
-625 VSAAAGEQ
+625 AAAGEM
-633 ACWTVED
+633 ACS
-640 AGTKAGGKTRVS
+640 VS

-657 EIGEQGCRTA
+657 EVGKQGCRA
-667 ENAAEEHASKPA
+667 AGNAASTTAHASFEA
-679 SAPREVVSDAPS
+679 AGDAPF
-691 QQAVTR
+691 QQAAAST
-697 MGAAT
+697 GAAT

-748 ALLDL
+748 ALLNL
-753 EGQAYWVAA
+753 EGQAHWIAAGVAA
-762 SVATVAAVVCGIAR
+762 VAAVVCGVAR

-850 SIIVLIFIGFQAP
+850 SIIVLVFIGLQAP

-922 KQRTHELS
+922 KQRARELD
-930 ERMASLASAER
+930 ERMASLACTER
-941 KLKGRSANAMA
+941 KLKGRSANALA
-952 ASGAV
+952 VSGAV
-957 VLAFDVAMIALAMM
+957 VLALEVALIALAML

-977 LEFGRAVMAAAAFM
+977 LEFGRAVMAAGTFM
-991 ASFGPLLAVAALGST
+991 AAFGPLLAVAALGST
-1006 LQQTLAAGSRVLVL
+1006 LQQTLAAGSRVLDL

-1034 DVSKF
+1034 DVSTF

-1057 SNVDVDIRP
+1057 SDIDVDIRP

-1076 GIGKSTLL
+1076 GMGKSTLL

-1095 GRVSISGLDLRD
+1095 GRVTISGLDLRN

-1140 DASNEELMTALEK
+1140 DASDEELMAALEK

-1251 TLV
+1251 TLLG

>member
-64 VAVAVRLVCQAQ
+64 MAVAVRLVCQAQ

-117 QLCVEGVE
+117 QLCVEGIE
-125 QLEAYFGNY
+125 QLEAYFGSY

-148 FFCLAPLCTPAA
+148 FFCLAPLCTPVA

-207 TLKVFGADEGRHR
+207 TLKVFRADEERHR
-220 RMNEEAERFRKATM
+220 RMNEEAEKFRKATM

-263 NSYAADTV
+263 NSYAVGTV

-319 VCGTQAVTCTSVGIE
+319 AFGTQAVTCTSVGIE

-344 TRTVLQDADFMAR
+344 TRTVLQNADFTAR

-426 LLMARPQA
+426 LLMARA
-434 NDEELWDAL
+434 GASDDELWEAL

-453 RNSGLDTPV
+453 RSGGLDAPV

-532 CDKVYVFEASR
+532 CDKVYVFEAGR

-549 HEELAVQ
+549 HKELAKQ
-556 DGPYAR
+556 DGPYAS

-581 GKQAAEQV
+581 GKQAV
-589 HQAAEG
+589 
-595 AGAVT
+595 
-600 GEQVC
+600 
-605 QVAEG
+605 
-610 VGVKVGGQVCQTAEG
+610 
-625 VSAAAGEQ
+625 EQ
-633 ACWTVED
+633 AC
-640 AGTKAGGKTRVS
+640 
-652 ENAGA
+652 
-657 EIGEQGCRTA
+657 Q
-667 ENAAEEHASKPA
+667 AAD
-679 SAPREVVSDAPS
+679 DAPS
-691 QQAVTR
+691 QQAITR
-697 MGAAT
+697 TGAAT
-702 PKRGKVRIM
+702 PKRGKVRVM
-711 LELVKLTRPL
+711 LELVDLTRPL

-737 AAIGITVLATS
+737 AAIDITVLATS

-753 EGQAYWVAA
+753 EGQACWVAA
-762 SVATVAAVVCGIAR
+762 SVATVAAVACGIAR

-844 AIALAV
+844 AIALTV
-850 SIIVLIFIGFQAP
+850 SIIVLIF
-863 QLVGFAALGFICVGV
+863 
-878 VVPWCS
+878 
-884 SRYTATGGL
+884 
-893 ELRQQVGKMNSFVL
+893 
-907 DSLRG
+907 
-912 LSETLQFGAQ
+912 
-922 KQRTHELS
+922 
-930 ERMASLASAER
+930 
-941 KLKGRSANAMA
+941 
-952 ASGAV
+952 
-957 VLAFDVAMIALAMM
+957 
-971 FVMQGT
+971 
-977 LEFGRAVMAAAAFM
+977 
-991 ASFGPLLAVAALGST
+991 
-1006 LQQTLAAGSRVLVL
+1006 
-1020 LEEAPQTPEVTDGV
+1020 
-1034 DVSKF
+1034 
-1039 EGMAMREVSFAY
+1039 
-1051 RDKKIL
+1051 
-1057 SNVDVDIRP
+1057 
-1066 GRVVRIAGPS
+1066 
-1076 GIGKSTLL
+1076 
-1084 KLLMRFWDPQS
+1084 
-1095 GRVSISGLDLRD
+1095 
-1107 VNTASL
+1107 
-1113 RSQQGLM
+1113 
-1120 EQDTF
+1120 
-1125 LFASTIRENLLVAKA
+1125 LFATTIRENLLVAKA
-1140 DASNEELMTALEK
+1140 DASDEELIAALEK

-1202 EPTSN
+1202 EPSSN

-1251 TLV
+1251 TLLG

>member
-11 PGVMRHIAGNVA
+11 PGVMRHIAANVA

-35 FVSVGRLLQS
+35 FVSVGGLLQS
-45 VLAGGATGIDLA
+45 VLAGDAAGIDLV
-57 RTLLVAV
+57 RTLLTAVA
-64 VAVAVRLVCQAQ
+64 AVAVRLVCQAQ

-220 RMNEEAERFRKATM
+220 RMNEEAEKFRKATM

-263 NSYAADTV
+263 NSYAAGTV

-319 VCGTQAVTCTSVGIE
+319 ACGTQAVTCASVGIE

-344 TRTVLQDADFMAR
+344 TRTVLQDANFTAR

-379 TGANLSYTG
+379 TGANRSYTG
-388 SVTIG
+388 SVEIG
-393 GIDLRDISAESLR
+393 GIDLRNISAESLR

-426 LLMARPQA
+426 LLMARPGTS
-434 NDEELWDAL
+434 DDELWEAL
-443 SRCRIDDFVR
+443 SRCHIDEFVR
-453 RNSGLDTPV
+453 RSGGLDAPV

-477 AMARALLHDTP
+477 AMARALLHDAP

-532 CDKVYVFEASR
+532 CDKVYVFEAGR

-549 HEELAVQ
+549 HEELAGQ

-581 GKQAAEQV
+581 GMQ
-589 HQAAEG
+589 
-595 AGAVT
+595 
-600 GEQVC
+600 
-605 QVAEG
+605 
-610 VGVKVGGQVCQTAEG
+610 VGGQVCQA
-625 VSAAAGEQ
+625 S
-633 ACWTVED
+633 ED
-640 AGTKAGGKTRVS
+640 AGTAAGEMACSVS

-657 EIGEQGCRTA
+657 EVGKQGCRAAGNATSTTA
-667 ENAAEEHASKPA
+667 DASFEA
-679 SAPREVVSDAPS
+679 VGDAPS
-691 QQAVTR
+691 PQAAASA
-697 MGAAT
+697 GATA

-753 EGQAYWVAA
+753 EGQAHWIAAGVAA
-762 SVATVAAVVCGIAR
+762 VAAVVCGVAR

-850 SIIVLIFIGFQAP
+850 SIIVLVFIGLQAP
-863 QLVGFAALGFICVGV
+863 QLVGFAAFGFICVGV

-893 ELRQQVGKMNSFVL
+893 ELRQQVGTMNSFVL

-922 KQRTHELS
+922 KQRARELG
-930 ERMASLASAER
+930 ERMASLACTER
-941 KLKGRSANAMA
+941 KLKGRSANALA
-952 ASGAV
+952 VSGAV
-957 VLAFDVAMIALAMM
+957 VLALDVAMIALAMM

-977 LEFGRAVMAAAAFM
+977 LEFGRAVMAAGTFM

-1006 LQQTLAAGSRVLVL
+1006 LQQTLAAGSRVLDL
-1020 LEEAPQTPEVTDGV
+1020 LEEAPQTPEVTEGV
-1034 DVSKF
+1034 DVTTFK
-1039 EGMAMREVSFAY
+1039 GMAMREVSFAY
-1051 RDKKIL
+1051 RDKKVL
-1057 SNVDVDIRP
+1057 SDIDVDIRP

-1076 GIGKSTLL
+1076 GMGKSTLL

-1095 GRVSISGLDLRD
+1095 GRVTISGLDLRN

-1140 DASNEELMTALEK
+1140 DASDEELMAALEK

-1237 AGAIADDTYALSNG
+1237 AGAIADDTYTLSNG
-1251 TLV
+1251 TLG

>member
-45 VLAGGATGIDLA
+45 VLTGGATGIDLA

-117 QLCVEGVE
+117 QLCVEGIE
-125 QLEAYFGNY
+125 QLEAYFGSY

-207 TLKVFGADEGRHR
+207 TLKVFRADEERHR
-220 RMNEEAERFRKATM
+220 RMNEEAEKFRKATM

-263 NSYAADTV
+263 NSYAVGTV

-284 DFFIPLRTLGS
+284 DFFIPLLTLGS

-319 VCGTQAVTCTSVGIE
+319 ACGTQAVTCTSVGIE

-344 TRTVLQDADFMAR
+344 TRTVLQNADFTAR

-412 GFRSFLFAGTVRSN
+412 GFRGFLFAGTVRSN
-426 LLMARPQA
+426 LLMARAGA
-434 NDEELWDAL
+434 NDDELWEAL

-453 RNSGLDTPV
+453 RSGDLDAPV

-501 DSEAAII
+501 DSEASII

-532 CDKVYVFEASR
+532 CDKVYVFEAGR

-549 HEELAVQ
+549 HEELAKQ
-556 DGPYAR
+556 DGPYAS

-572 FSARSGEGA
+572 FSARSGESA
-581 GKQAAEQV
+581 DKQAV
-589 HQAAEG
+589 
-595 AGAVT
+595 
-600 GEQVC
+600 
-605 QVAEG
+605 
-610 VGVKVGGQVCQTAEG
+610 
-625 VSAAAGEQ
+625 EQ
-633 ACWTVED
+633 AC
-640 AGTKAGGKTRVS
+640 
-652 ENAGA
+652 
-657 EIGEQGCRTA
+657 Q
-667 ENAAEEHASKPA
+667 AAD
-679 SAPREVVSDAPS
+679 DAPS

-702 PKRGKVRIM
+702 PKLGKVRVM

-753 EGQAYWVAA
+753 EGQACWVAA
-762 SVATVAAVVCGIAR
+762 SVATVAAVACGIAR

-844 AIALAV
+844 AIALTV
-850 SIIVLIFIGFQAP
+850 SIIALI
-863 QLVGFAALGFICVGV
+863 
-878 VVPWCS
+878 
-884 SRYTATGGL
+884 
-893 ELRQQVGKMNSFVL
+893 
-907 DSLRG
+907 
-912 LSETLQFGAQ
+912 
-922 KQRTHELS
+922 
-930 ERMASLASAER
+930 
-941 KLKGRSANAMA
+941 
-952 ASGAV
+952 
-957 VLAFDVAMIALAMM
+957 
-971 FVMQGT
+971 
-977 LEFGRAVMAAAAFM
+977 
-991 ASFGPLLAVAALGST
+991 
-1006 LQQTLAAGSRVLVL
+1006 
-1020 LEEAPQTPEVTDGV
+1020 
-1034 DVSKF
+1034 
-1039 EGMAMREVSFAY
+1039 
-1051 RDKKIL
+1051 
-1057 SNVDVDIRP
+1057 
-1066 GRVVRIAGPS
+1066 
-1076 GIGKSTLL
+1076 
-1084 KLLMRFWDPQS
+1084 
-1095 GRVSISGLDLRD
+1095 
-1107 VNTASL
+1107 
-1113 RSQQGLM
+1113 
-1120 EQDTF
+1120 F
-1125 LFASTIRENLLVAKA
+1125 LFATTIRENLLVAKA
-1140 DASNEELMTALEK
+1140 DASDEELIAALEK

>member
-45 VLAGGATGIDLA
+45 VLTGGATGIDLA

-117 QLCVEGVE
+117 QLCVEGIE
-125 QLEAYFGNY
+125 QLEAYFGSY

-176 VMKIAKRIMGD
+176 VMKIAQRIMGD

-207 TLKVFGADEGRHR
+207 TLKVFRADEERHR
-220 RMNEEAERFRKATM
+220 RMNEEAEKFRKATM

-263 NSYAADTV
+263 NSYAVGTV

-319 VCGTQAVTCTSVGIE
+319 ACGTQAVTCTSVGIE

-344 TRTVLQDADFMAR
+344 TRTVLQNADFTAR

-393 GIDLRDISAESLR
+393 GIDLRNISAESLR

-426 LLMARPQA
+426 LLMARA
-434 NDEELWDAL
+434 GASDDELWEAL

-453 RNSGLDTPV
+453 RSGGLDAPV

-532 CDKVYVFEASR
+532 CDKVYVFEAGR

-549 HEELAVQ
+549 HEELAKQ
-556 DGPYAR
+556 DGPYAS

-581 GKQAAEQV
+581 GKQAVEQV
-589 HQAAEG
+589 HQAA
-595 AGAVT
+595 
-600 GEQVC
+600 
-605 QVAEG
+605 
-610 VGVKVGGQVCQTAEG
+610 
-625 VSAAAGEQ
+625 
-633 ACWTVED
+633 D
-640 AGTKAGGKTRVS
+640 
-652 ENAGA
+652 
-657 EIGEQGCRTA
+657 
-667 ENAAEEHASKPA
+667 
-679 SAPREVVSDAPS
+679 DAPS
-691 QQAVTR
+691 QQAITR

-702 PKRGKVRIM
+702 PKRGKVRVM
-711 LELVKLTRPL
+711 LELVDLTRPL

-737 AAIGITVLATS
+737 AAIDITVLATS

-753 EGQAYWVAA
+753 EGQACWVAA
-762 SVATVAAVVCGIAR
+762 SVATVAAVACGIAR

-844 AIALAV
+844 AIALTV
-850 SIIVLIFIGFQAP
+850 SIIVLIF
-863 QLVGFAALGFICVGV
+863 
-878 VVPWCS
+878 
-884 SRYTATGGL
+884 
-893 ELRQQVGKMNSFVL
+893 
-907 DSLRG
+907 
-912 LSETLQFGAQ
+912 
-922 KQRTHELS
+922 
-930 ERMASLASAER
+930 
-941 KLKGRSANAMA
+941 
-952 ASGAV
+952 
-957 VLAFDVAMIALAMM
+957 
-971 FVMQGT
+971 
-977 LEFGRAVMAAAAFM
+977 
-991 ASFGPLLAVAALGST
+991 
-1006 LQQTLAAGSRVLVL
+1006 
-1020 LEEAPQTPEVTDGV
+1020 
-1034 DVSKF
+1034 
-1039 EGMAMREVSFAY
+1039 
-1051 RDKKIL
+1051 
-1057 SNVDVDIRP
+1057 
-1066 GRVVRIAGPS
+1066 
-1076 GIGKSTLL
+1076 
-1084 KLLMRFWDPQS
+1084 
-1095 GRVSISGLDLRD
+1095 
-1107 VNTASL
+1107 
-1113 RSQQGLM
+1113 
-1120 EQDTF
+1120 
-1125 LFASTIRENLLVAKA
+1125 LFATTIRENLLVAKA
-1140 DASNEELMTALEK
+1140 DASDEELIAALEK

-1158 LVERLPQGLDTQL
+1158 LVERLPQSLDTQL

>member
-64 VAVAVRLVCQAQ
+64 MAVAVRLVCQAQ

-117 QLCVEGVE
+117 QLCVEGIE
-125 QLEAYFGNY
+125 QLEAYFGSY

-207 TLKVFGADEGRHR
+207 TLKVFGADEERHR
-220 RMNEEAERFRKATM
+220 RMNEEAEKFRKATM

-263 NSYAADTV
+263 NSYAVGTV

-284 DFFIPLRTLGS
+284 DFFIPLLTLGS

-319 VCGTQAVTCTSVGIE
+319 ACGTQAVTCTSVGIE

-344 TRTVLQDADFMAR
+344 TRTVLQNADFTAR

-412 GFRSFLFAGTVRSN
+412 GFRGFLFAGTVRSN
-426 LLMARPQA
+426 LLMARAGA
-434 NDEELWDAL
+434 NDDELWEAL

-453 RNSGLDTPV
+453 RSGDLDAPV

-532 CDKVYVFEASR
+532 CDKMYVFEAGR

-549 HEELAVQ
+549 HEELAKQ
-556 DGPYAR
+556 DGPYAS

-572 FSARSGEGA
+572 FSARSGESA
-581 GKQAAEQV
+581 DKQ
-589 HQAAEG
+589 
-595 AGAVT
+595 
-600 GEQVC
+600 
-605 QVAEG
+605 
-610 VGVKVGGQVCQTAEG
+610 
-625 VSAAAGEQ
+625 AGEQ
-633 ACWTVED
+633 AC
-640 AGTKAGGKTRVS
+640 
-652 ENAGA
+652 
-657 EIGEQGCRTA
+657 Q
-667 ENAAEEHASKPA
+667 AAD
-679 SAPREVVSDAPS
+679 DAPS

-702 PKRGKVRIM
+702 PKRGKVRVM

-753 EGQAYWVAA
+753 EGQACWVAA
-762 SVATVAAVVCGIAR
+762 SVATVAAVACGIAR

-844 AIALAV
+844 AIALTV
-850 SIIVLIFIGFQAP
+850 SIIALI
-863 QLVGFAALGFICVGV
+863 
-878 VVPWCS
+878 
-884 SRYTATGGL
+884 
-893 ELRQQVGKMNSFVL
+893 
-907 DSLRG
+907 
-912 LSETLQFGAQ
+912 
-922 KQRTHELS
+922 
-930 ERMASLASAER
+930 
-941 KLKGRSANAMA
+941 
-952 ASGAV
+952 
-957 VLAFDVAMIALAMM
+957 
-971 FVMQGT
+971 
-977 LEFGRAVMAAAAFM
+977 
-991 ASFGPLLAVAALGST
+991 
-1006 LQQTLAAGSRVLVL
+1006 
-1020 LEEAPQTPEVTDGV
+1020 
-1034 DVSKF
+1034 
-1039 EGMAMREVSFAY
+1039 
-1051 RDKKIL
+1051 
-1057 SNVDVDIRP
+1057 
-1066 GRVVRIAGPS
+1066 
-1076 GIGKSTLL
+1076 
-1084 KLLMRFWDPQS
+1084 
-1095 GRVSISGLDLRD
+1095 
-1107 VNTASL
+1107 
-1113 RSQQGLM
+1113 
-1120 EQDTF
+1120 F
-1125 LFASTIRENLLVAKA
+1125 LFATTIRENLLVAKA
-1140 DASNEELMTALEK
+1140 DASDEELIAALEK

-1207 LDALSEASVLKAL
+1207 LDALSEASILKAL

>member
-35 FVSVGRLLQS
+35 FVSVGGLLQS
-45 VLAGGATGIDLA
+45 VLAGDAAGIDLA

-64 VAVAVRLVCQAQ
+64 AAVAVRLVCQAQ

-105 SYRETVATSEAT
+105 SYRETLATSEAT

-220 RMNEEAERFRKATM
+220 RMNEEAEKFRKATM

-263 NSYAADTV
+263 NSYAAGTV

-319 VCGTQAVTCTSVGIE
+319 ACGTQAVTCASVGIE
-334 CRNVS
+334 CRSVS

-344 TRTVLQDADFMAR
+344 TRTVLQDADFTAR

-379 TGANLSYTG
+379 TGANRSHTG

-426 LLMARPQA
+426 LLMARPGA
-434 NDEELWDAL
+434 SDDDLWEAL
-443 SRCRIDDFVR
+443 CRCRIDDFVR
-453 RNSGLDTPV
+453 RSGGLDAPV

-508 DAVAELARTKT
+508 DAVTELAHTKT

-532 CDKVYVFEASR
+532 CDKVYVFEAGR

-549 HEELAVQ
+549 HEELASQ
-556 DGPYAR
+556 DGPYAG

-581 GKQAAEQV
+581 NVQVSGQVCQAGEDAGMKVVEQV
-589 HQAAEG
+589 CQATEG
-595 AGAVT
+595 AGA
-600 GEQVC
+600 
-605 QVAEG
+605 
-610 VGVKVGGQVCQTAEG
+610 
-625 VSAAAGEQ
+625 AAGEM
-633 ACWTVED
+633 ACS
-640 AGTKAGGKTRVS
+640 VS

-657 EIGEQGCRTA
+657 EVGKQGCRA
-667 ENAAEEHASKPA
+667 AGNAASTTAHASFEA
-679 SAPREVVSDAPS
+679 AGDAPF
-691 QQAVTR
+691 QQAAAST
-697 MGAAT
+697 GAAT

-753 EGQAYWVAA
+753 EGQAHWIAA
-762 SVATVAAVVCGIAR
+762 GIAAVAAVVCGVAR

-850 SIIVLIFIGFQAP
+850 SVIVLVFIGLQAP

-922 KQRTHELS
+922 KQRARELD
-930 ERMASLASAER
+930 ERMASLACTER

-952 ASGAV
+952 VSGAV
-957 VLAFDVAMIALAMM
+957 VLALDVAMIALAML

-977 LEFGRAVMAAAAFM
+977 LEFGRAVMAAGTFM

-1006 LQQTLAAGSRVLVL
+1006 LQQTLAAGSRVLDL

-1034 DVSKF
+1034 DVSTF

-1057 SNVDVDIRP
+1057 SDINVDIRP

-1076 GIGKSTLL
+1076 GMGKSTLL

-1125 LFASTIRENLLVAKA
+1125 LFATTIRENLLVAKA
-1140 DASNEELMTALEK
+1140 DASDEELMAALEK

-1237 AGAIADDTYALSNG
+1237 AGAIADDTYTLHHG
-1251 TLV
+1251 TLG

>member
-45 VLAGGATGIDLA
+45 VLTGGATGIDLA
-57 RTLLVAV
+57 RALLVAV

-117 QLCVEGVE
+117 QLCVEGIE
-125 QLEAYFGNY
+125 QLEAYFGSY

-140 SLIASVTL
+140 YLIASVTL

-207 TLKVFGADEGRHR
+207 TLKVFRADEERHR
-220 RMNEEAERFRKATM
+220 RMNEEAEKFRKATM

-263 NSYAADTV
+263 NSYAVGTV

-319 VCGTQAVTCTSVGIE
+319 ACGTQAVTCTSVGIE

-344 TRTVLQDADFMAR
+344 TRTVLQNADFTAR

-412 GFRSFLFAGTVRSN
+412 GFRGFLFAGTVRSN
-426 LLMARPQA
+426 LLMARA
-434 NDEELWDAL
+434 GASDDELWEAL

-453 RNSGLDTPV
+453 RSGGLDAPV

-525 RLAALRG
+525 LLAALRG
-532 CDKVYVFEASR
+532 CDKVYVFETGR

-549 HEELAVQ
+549 HEELAKQ
-556 DGPYAR
+556 DGPYAS

-581 GKQAAEQV
+581 GKQAV
-589 HQAAEG
+589 
-595 AGAVT
+595 
-600 GEQVC
+600 
-605 QVAEG
+605 
-610 VGVKVGGQVCQTAEG
+610 
-625 VSAAAGEQ
+625 EQ
-633 ACWTVED
+633 AC
-640 AGTKAGGKTRVS
+640 
-652 ENAGA
+652 
-657 EIGEQGCRTA
+657 Q
-667 ENAAEEHASKPA
+667 AAD
-679 SAPREVVSDAPS
+679 DAPS

-702 PKRGKVRIM
+702 PKRGKVRVM

-737 AAIGITVLATS
+737 AAIGITVLAT
-748 ALLDL
+748 
-753 EGQAYWVAA
+753 
-762 SVATVAAVVCGIAR
+762 
-776 GPLRYAEQLCNH
+776 
-788 YLAFRVLALVRD
+788 
-800 KVFAAM
+800 
-806 RRLAPAKLEGKEKGD
+806 
-821 LVSLVTADIELL
+821 
-833 EVFYAHTLSPA
+833 
-844 AIALAV
+844 
-850 SIIVLIFIGFQAP
+850 
-863 QLVGFAALGFICVGV
+863 
-878 VVPWCS
+878 
-884 SRYTATGGL
+884 
-893 ELRQQVGKMNSFVL
+893 
-907 DSLRG
+907 
-912 LSETLQFGAQ
+912 
-922 KQRTHELS
+922 
-930 ERMASLASAER
+930 
-941 KLKGRSANAMA
+941 
-952 ASGAV
+952 
-957 VLAFDVAMIALAMM
+957 
-971 FVMQGT
+971 
-977 LEFGRAVMAAAAFM
+977 
-991 ASFGPLLAVAALGST
+991 
-1006 LQQTLAAGSRVLVL
+1006 
-1020 LEEAPQTPEVTDGV
+1020 
-1034 DVSKF
+1034 
-1039 EGMAMREVSFAY
+1039 
-1051 RDKKIL
+1051 
-1057 SNVDVDIRP
+1057 
-1066 GRVVRIAGPS
+1066 
-1076 GIGKSTLL
+1076 
-1084 KLLMRFWDPQS
+1084 
-1095 GRVSISGLDLRD
+1095 
-1107 VNTASL
+1107 
-1113 RSQQGLM
+1113 
-1120 EQDTF
+1120 
-1125 LFASTIRENLLVAKA
+1125 
-1140 DASNEELMTALEK
+1140 
-1153 AALRE
+1153 
-1158 LVERLPQGLDTQL
+1158 
-1171 AELGDS
+1171 
-1177 LSGGERQ
+1177 
-1184 RLGLARVFLQ
+1184 
-1194 DAPLLLLD
+1194 
-1202 EPTSN
+1202 
-1207 LDALSEASVLKAL
+1207 
-1220 QENRADKTV
+1220 
-1229 VIVTHRAS
+1229 
-1237 AGAIADDTYALSNG
+1237 
-1251 TLV
+1251 

>member
-117 QLCVEGVE
+117 QLCVEGIE
-125 QLEAYFGNY
+125 QLEAYFGSY

-207 TLKVFGADEGRHR
+207 TLKVFGADEERHR
-220 RMNEEAERFRKATM
+220 RMNEEAEKFRKATM

-263 NSYAADTV
+263 NSYAVGTV

-319 VCGTQAVTCTSVGIE
+319 ACGTQAVTCTSVGIE

-344 TRTVLQDADFMAR
+344 TRTVLQNADFTAR

-412 GFRSFLFAGTVRSN
+412 GFRGFLFAGTVRSN
-426 LLMARPQA
+426 LLMARA
-434 NDEELWDAL
+434 GASDDELWEAL

-453 RNSGLDTPV
+453 RSGGLDAPV

-477 AMARALLHDTP
+477 AMARSLLHDTP

-501 DSEAAII
+501 DSEASII

-532 CDKVYVFEASR
+532 CDKVYVFEAGR

-549 HEELAVQ
+549 HEELAKQ
-556 DGPYAR
+556 DGPYAS

-581 GKQAAEQV
+581 GKQAV
-589 HQAAEG
+589 
-595 AGAVT
+595 
-600 GEQVC
+600 
-605 QVAEG
+605 
-610 VGVKVGGQVCQTAEG
+610 
-625 VSAAAGEQ
+625 EQ
-633 ACWTVED
+633 AC
-640 AGTKAGGKTRVS
+640 
-652 ENAGA
+652 
-657 EIGEQGCRTA
+657 Q
-667 ENAAEEHASKPA
+667 AAD
-679 SAPREVVSDAPS
+679 DAPS

-702 PKRGKVRIM
+702 PKRGKVRVM
-711 LELVKLTRPL
+711 LELVDLTRPL

-737 AAIGITVLATS
+737 AAIDITVLATS

-753 EGQAYWVAA
+753 EGQACWVAA
-762 SVATVAAVVCGIAR
+762 SVATVAAVACGIAR

-844 AIALAV
+844 AIALTV
-850 SIIVLIFIGFQAP
+850 SIIVLIF
-863 QLVGFAALGFICVGV
+863 
-878 VVPWCS
+878 
-884 SRYTATGGL
+884 
-893 ELRQQVGKMNSFVL
+893 
-907 DSLRG
+907 
-912 LSETLQFGAQ
+912 
-922 KQRTHELS
+922 
-930 ERMASLASAER
+930 
-941 KLKGRSANAMA
+941 
-952 ASGAV
+952 
-957 VLAFDVAMIALAMM
+957 
-971 FVMQGT
+971 
-977 LEFGRAVMAAAAFM
+977 
-991 ASFGPLLAVAALGST
+991 
-1006 LQQTLAAGSRVLVL
+1006 
-1020 LEEAPQTPEVTDGV
+1020 
-1034 DVSKF
+1034 
-1039 EGMAMREVSFAY
+1039 
-1051 RDKKIL
+1051 
-1057 SNVDVDIRP
+1057 
-1066 GRVVRIAGPS
+1066 
-1076 GIGKSTLL
+1076 
-1084 KLLMRFWDPQS
+1084 
-1095 GRVSISGLDLRD
+1095 
-1107 VNTASL
+1107 
-1113 RSQQGLM
+1113 
-1120 EQDTF
+1120 
-1125 LFASTIRENLLVAKA
+1125 LFATTIRENLLVAKA
-1140 DASNEELMTALEK
+1140 DASDEELIAALEK

-1158 LVERLPQGLDTQL
+1158 LVERLPQSLDTQL

>member
-11 PGVMRHIAGNVA
+11 PGVIRHIAGNVA

-35 FVSVGRLLQS
+35 FVSVGGLLQS
-45 VLAGGATGIDLA
+45 VLAGDAAGIDLA

-220 RMNEEAERFRKATM
+220 RMNEEAEKFRKATM

-263 NSYAADTV
+263 NSYAAGTV

-319 VCGTQAVTCTSVGIE
+319 ACGTQAVTCASVGIE

-344 TRTVLQDADFMAR
+344 TRTVLQDADFTAR

-379 TGANLSYTG
+379 TGANRSYTG

-426 LLMARPQA
+426 LLMARPGA
-434 NDEELWDAL
+434 SDDELWEAL

-453 RNSGLDTPV
+453 RSGGLDAPV

-508 DAVAELARTKT
+508 DAVTELARTKT

-525 RLAALRG
+525 RLAALRS
-532 CDKVYVFEASR
+532 CDKVYVFEAGR

-549 HEELAVQ
+549 HAELASK

-572 FSARSGEGA
+572 FSAHSGEGA
-581 GKQAAEQV
+581 GMQA
-589 HQAAEG
+589 
-595 AGAVT
+595 
-600 GEQVC
+600 GEQAC
-605 QVAEG
+605 RMAES
-610 VGVKVGGQVCQTAEG
+610 VG
-625 VSAAAGEQ
+625 AAAGEQ
-633 ACWTVED
+633 ACRATEGGD
-640 AGTKAGGKTRVS
+640 ANADEKTCSTAGG
-652 ENAGA
+652 A
-657 EIGEQGCRTA
+657 
-667 ENAAEEHASKPA
+667 ASK
-679 SAPREVVSDAPS
+679 STGVSSCEVASDAPA
-691 QQAVTR
+691 QQAATR
-697 MGAAT
+697 MGATA

-753 EGQAYWVAA
+753 EGQAHWIAAGVAA
-762 SVATVAAVVCGIAR
+762 VAAVVCGVAR

-844 AIALAV
+844 AIALTV
-850 SIIVLIFIGFQAP
+850 SIIVLVFIGLQAP

-922 KQRTHELS
+922 KQRARELD
-930 ERMASLASAER
+930 ERMASLACTER
-941 KLKGRSANAMA
+941 KLKGRSANALA
-952 ASGAV
+952 VSGAV
-957 VLAFDVAMIALAMM
+957 VLALDVAMIALAML

-977 LEFGRAVMAAAAFM
+977 LEFGRAVMAAGTFM

-1006 LQQTLAAGSRVLVL
+1006 LQQTLAAGSRVLDL
-1020 LEEAPQTPEVTDGV
+1020 LEEAPQTPEVADGV
-1034 DVSKF
+1034 DVSTF

-1057 SNVDVDIRP
+1057 SDIDVDIRP

-1076 GIGKSTLL
+1076 GMGKSTLL

-1095 GRVSISGLDLRD
+1095 GRVTISGLDLRD

-1140 DASNEELMTALEK
+1140 DASDEELMAALEK

-1237 AGAIADDTYALSNG
+1237 AGAIADDTYTLHHG
-1251 TLV
+1251 TLLG

>member
-35 FVSVGRLLQS
+35 FVSVGGLLQS
-45 VLAGGATGIDLA
+45 VLAGDAAGIDLA

-220 RMNEEAERFRKATM
+220 RMNEEAEKFRKATM

-263 NSYAADTV
+263 NSYAAGTV

-319 VCGTQAVTCTSVGIE
+319 ACGTQAVTCASVGIE

-344 TRTVLQDADFMAR
+344 TRTVLRDADFTAR

-379 TGANLSYTG
+379 TGANRSYTG

-426 LLMARPQA
+426 LLMARPA
-434 NDEELWDAL
+434 ASDVELWEAL
-443 SRCRIDDFVR
+443 GRCRIDDFVR
-453 RNSGLDTPV
+453 RSGGLDAPV

-508 DAVAELARTKT
+508 DAVAELAHTKT

-532 CDKVYVFEASR
+532 CDKVYVFEAGR

-549 HEELAVQ
+549 HEELASQ

-581 GKQAAEQV
+581 NVQVSGQVCQAGED
-589 HQAAEG
+589 
-595 AGAVT
+595 AGMKVV
-600 GEQVC
+600 EQVC
-605 QVAEG
+605 QATEG
-610 VGVKVGGQVCQTAEG
+610 AG
-625 VSAAAGEQ
+625 AAAGEQ
-633 ACWTVED
+633 VCRATEGGD
-640 AGTKAGGKTRVS
+640 ANADEKTCGTAGG
-652 ENAGA
+652 A
-657 EIGEQGCRTA
+657 
-667 ENAAEEHASKPA
+667 ASK
-679 SAPREVVSDAPS
+679 STGVSSCEVGGDVPS
-691 QQAVTR
+691 QQAAAG
-697 MGAAT
+697 MGATA

-753 EGQAYWVAA
+753 EGQAHWIAAGVAA
-762 SVATVAAVVCGIAR
+762 AAAVVCGVAR

-850 SIIVLIFIGFQAP
+850 SIIVLVFIGLQAP
-863 QLVGFAALGFICVGV
+863 QLVGFAAFGFICVGV

-922 KQRTHELS
+922 KQRARELD
-930 ERMASLASAER
+930 ERMASLACTER
-941 KLKGRSANAMA
+941 KLKGRSANALA
-952 ASGAV
+952 VSGAV
-957 VLAFDVAMIALAMM
+957 VLTLDVAMVALAMM

-977 LEFGRAVMAAAAFM
+977 LEFGRAVMAAGTFM

-1006 LQQTLAAGSRVLVL
+1006 LQQTLAAGSRVLDL

-1034 DVSKF
+1034 DVSTF
-1039 EGMAMREVSFAY
+1039 EGMAMHEVSFAY

-1057 SNVDVDIRP
+1057 SDIDVDIRP
-1066 GRVVRIAGPS
+1066 GRVMRIAGPS
-1076 GIGKSTLL
+1076 GMGKSTLL

-1095 GRVSISGLDLRD
+1095 GRVTISGLDLRD

-1140 DASNEELMTALEK
+1140 DASDDELMAALEK

-1237 AGAIADDTYALSNG
+1237 AGAIADDTYTLSNG

>member
-35 FVSVGRLLQS
+35 FVSVGGLLQS
-45 VLAGGATGIDLA
+45 VLAGDAAGIDLV
-57 RTLLVAV
+57 RTLLTAV
-64 VAVAVRLVCQAQ
+64 VAVAMRLVCQAQ

-170 PISLMA
+170 PISLMT

-220 RMNEEAERFRKATM
+220 RMNEEAEKFRKATM

-263 NSYAADTV
+263 NSYAAGTV

-319 VCGTQAVTCTSVGIE
+319 ARGTQAVTRTSVGIE

-344 TRTVLQDADFMAR
+344 TRTVLQDADFTAR

-379 TGANLSYTG
+379 TGANRSYTG
-388 SVTIG
+388 SVEIG
-393 GIDLRDISAESLR
+393 GIDLGDISAESLR

-426 LLMARPQA
+426 LLMARPGA
-434 NDEELWDAL
+434 SDDELWEAL

-453 RNSGLDTPV
+453 RSGGLDAPV

-532 CDKVYVFEASR
+532 CDKVYVFEAGC

-549 HEELAVQ
+549 HEELAGQ

-581 GKQAAEQV
+581 GTQ
-589 HQAAEG
+589 
-595 AGAVT
+595 
-600 GEQVC
+600 
-605 QVAEG
+605 
-610 VGVKVGGQVCQTAEG
+610 VGGQACQAGEDAG
-625 VSAAAGEQ
+625 AAAGEM
-633 ACWTVED
+633 ACS
-640 AGTKAGGKTRVS
+640 VS
-652 ENAGA
+652 ENAG
-657 EIGEQGCRTA
+657 EEVGKQGCRTA
-667 ENAAEEHASKPA
+667 GNAASTTADASFEA
-679 SAPREVVSDAPS
+679 AGDAPS
-691 QQAVTR
+691 LQATASA
-697 MGAAT
+697 GATT

-753 EGQAYWVAA
+753 EGQAHWIAA
-762 SVATVAAVVCGIAR
+762 GVATVAAVVCGVAR

-844 AIALAV
+844 AIALTV
-850 SIIVLIFIGFQAP
+850 SIIVLVFIGLQAP
-863 QLVGFAALGFICVGV
+863 QLAGFAALGFICVGV

-922 KQRTHELS
+922 KQRARELD
-930 ERMASLASAER
+930 ERMASLASTER
-941 KLKGRSANAMA
+941 KLKGRSANALA
-952 ASGAV
+952 ISGAV
-957 VLAFDVAMIALAMM
+957 VLALDVAMIALAMM

-977 LEFGRAVMAAAAFM
+977 LEFGRAVMAAGTFM

-1006 LQQTLAAGSRVLVL
+1006 LQQTLAAGSRVLDL
-1020 LEEAPQTPEVTDGV
+1020 LEETPQTPEVTDGV
-1034 DVSKF
+1034 DVSTF

-1057 SNVDVDIRP
+1057 SDIDVNIRP

-1076 GIGKSTLL
+1076 GMGKSTLL

-1095 GRVSISGLDLRD
+1095 GRVTISGLDLRD

-1125 LFASTIRENLLVAKA
+1125 LFAATIRGNLLVAKA
-1140 DASNEELMTALEK
+1140 DANDEELMAALEK

-1237 AGAIADDTYALSNG
+1237 AGAIADDTYTLSNG
-1251 TLV
+1251 TLG

>member
-64 VAVAVRLVCQAQ
+64 VAVAVRLACQAQ

-117 QLCVEGVE
+117 QLCVEGIE
-125 QLEAYFGNY
+125 QLEAYFGSY

-207 TLKVFGADEGRHR
+207 TLKVFGADEERHR
-220 RMNEEAERFRKATM
+220 RMNEEAEKFRKATM

-263 NSYAADTV
+263 NSYAVGTV

-319 VCGTQAVTCTSVGIE
+319 ACGTQAVTCTSVGIE

-344 TRTVLQDADFMAR
+344 TRTVLQNADFTAR

-412 GFRSFLFAGTVRSN
+412 GFRGFLFAGTVRSN
-426 LLMARPQA
+426 LLMARA
-434 NDEELWDAL
+434 GASDDELWEAL

-453 RNSGLDTPV
+453 RSGGLDAPV

-477 AMARALLHDTP
+477 AMARSLLHDTP

-501 DSEAAII
+501 DSEASII

-532 CDKVYVFEASR
+532 CDKVYVFEAGR

-549 HEELAVQ
+549 HEELAKQ
-556 DGPYAR
+556 DGPYAS

-581 GKQAAEQV
+581 GKQAV
-589 HQAAEG
+589 
-595 AGAVT
+595 
-600 GEQVC
+600 
-605 QVAEG
+605 
-610 VGVKVGGQVCQTAEG
+610 
-625 VSAAAGEQ
+625 EQ
-633 ACWTVED
+633 AC
-640 AGTKAGGKTRVS
+640 
-652 ENAGA
+652 
-657 EIGEQGCRTA
+657 Q
-667 ENAAEEHASKPA
+667 AAD
-679 SAPREVVSDAPS
+679 DAPS

-702 PKRGKVRIM
+702 PKRGKVRVM
-711 LELVKLTRPL
+711 LELVDLTRPL

-753 EGQAYWVAA
+753 EGQACWVAA
-762 SVATVAAVVCGIAR
+762 SVATVAAVACGIAR

-844 AIALAV
+844 AIALTV
-850 SIIVLIFIGFQAP
+850 SIIVLIF
-863 QLVGFAALGFICVGV
+863 
-878 VVPWCS
+878 
-884 SRYTATGGL
+884 
-893 ELRQQVGKMNSFVL
+893 
-907 DSLRG
+907 
-912 LSETLQFGAQ
+912 
-922 KQRTHELS
+922 
-930 ERMASLASAER
+930 
-941 KLKGRSANAMA
+941 
-952 ASGAV
+952 
-957 VLAFDVAMIALAMM
+957 
-971 FVMQGT
+971 
-977 LEFGRAVMAAAAFM
+977 
-991 ASFGPLLAVAALGST
+991 
-1006 LQQTLAAGSRVLVL
+1006 
-1020 LEEAPQTPEVTDGV
+1020 
-1034 DVSKF
+1034 
-1039 EGMAMREVSFAY
+1039 
-1051 RDKKIL
+1051 
-1057 SNVDVDIRP
+1057 
-1066 GRVVRIAGPS
+1066 
-1076 GIGKSTLL
+1076 
-1084 KLLMRFWDPQS
+1084 
-1095 GRVSISGLDLRD
+1095 
-1107 VNTASL
+1107 
-1113 RSQQGLM
+1113 
-1120 EQDTF
+1120 
-1125 LFASTIRENLLVAKA
+1125 LFATTIRENLLVAKA
-1140 DASNEELMTALEK
+1140 DASDEELIAALEK

-1158 LVERLPQGLDTQL
+1158 LVERLPQSLDTQL

>member
-45 VLAGGATGIDLA
+45 VLTGGATGIDLA
-57 RTLLVAV
+57 RALLVAV

-117 QLCVEGVE
+117 QLCVEGIE
-125 QLEAYFGNY
+125 QLEAYFGSY

-140 SLIASVTL
+140 SFIASVTL

-207 TLKVFGADEGRHR
+207 TLKVFRADEERHR
-220 RMNEEAERFRKATM
+220 RMNEEAEKFRKATM
-234 RLLTMQLNSVI
+234 HLLTMQLNSVI

-263 NSYAADTV
+263 NSYAVGTV

-284 DFFIPLRTLGS
+284 DFFIPLLTLGS

-319 VCGTQAVTCTSVGIE
+319 ACGTQAVTCTSVGIE

-344 TRTVLQDADFMAR
+344 TRTVLQNADFTAR

-426 LLMARPQA
+426 LLMARA
-434 NDEELWDAL
+434 GASDDELWEAL

-453 RNSGLDTPV
+453 RSGGLDAPV

-477 AMARALLHDTP
+477 AMARALLHDTT

-508 DAVAELARTKT
+508 DAVAELARTNT

-532 CDKVYVFEASR
+532 CDKVYVFEAGR

-549 HEELAVQ
+549 HEELAKQ
-556 DGPYAR
+556 DGPYAS

-581 GKQAAEQV
+581 GKQAV
-589 HQAAEG
+589 
-595 AGAVT
+595 
-600 GEQVC
+600 
-605 QVAEG
+605 
-610 VGVKVGGQVCQTAEG
+610 
-625 VSAAAGEQ
+625 EQ
-633 ACWTVED
+633 AC
-640 AGTKAGGKTRVS
+640 
-652 ENAGA
+652 
-657 EIGEQGCRTA
+657 Q
-667 ENAAEEHASKPA
+667 AAD
-679 SAPREVVSDAPS
+679 DAPS
-691 QQAVTR
+691 QQAITR
-697 MGAAT
+697 TGAAT
-702 PKRGKVRIM
+702 PKRGKVRVM

-753 EGQAYWVAA
+753 EGQACWVAA
-762 SVATVAAVVCGIAR
+762 SVATVAAVACGIAR

-844 AIALAV
+844 AIALTV
-850 SIIVLIFIGFQAP
+850 SIIVLIF
-863 QLVGFAALGFICVGV
+863 
-878 VVPWCS
+878 
-884 SRYTATGGL
+884 
-893 ELRQQVGKMNSFVL
+893 
-907 DSLRG
+907 
-912 LSETLQFGAQ
+912 
-922 KQRTHELS
+922 
-930 ERMASLASAER
+930 
-941 KLKGRSANAMA
+941 
-952 ASGAV
+952 
-957 VLAFDVAMIALAMM
+957 
-971 FVMQGT
+971 
-977 LEFGRAVMAAAAFM
+977 
-991 ASFGPLLAVAALGST
+991 
-1006 LQQTLAAGSRVLVL
+1006 
-1020 LEEAPQTPEVTDGV
+1020 
-1034 DVSKF
+1034 
-1039 EGMAMREVSFAY
+1039 
-1051 RDKKIL
+1051 
-1057 SNVDVDIRP
+1057 
-1066 GRVVRIAGPS
+1066 
-1076 GIGKSTLL
+1076 
-1084 KLLMRFWDPQS
+1084 
-1095 GRVSISGLDLRD
+1095 
-1107 VNTASL
+1107 
-1113 RSQQGLM
+1113 
-1120 EQDTF
+1120 
-1125 LFASTIRENLLVAKA
+1125 LFATTIRENLLVAKA
-1140 DASNEELMTALEK
+1140 DASDEELIAALEK

-1158 LVERLPQGLDTQL
+1158 LVERLPQSLGTQL

-1251 TLV
+1251 TLLG

>member
-35 FVSVGRLLQS
+35 FVSVGGLLQS
-45 VLAGGATGIDLA
+45 VLAGDAAGIDLA

-220 RMNEEAERFRKATM
+220 RMNEEAEKFRKATM

-263 NSYAADTV
+263 NSYAAGTV

-319 VCGTQAVTCTSVGIE
+319 ACGTQAVTCASVGIE

-344 TRTVLQDADFMAR
+344 TRTVLQDADFTAK

-379 TGANLSYTG
+379 TGANRSYTG

-426 LLMARPQA
+426 LLMARPGA
-434 NDEELWDAL
+434 SDDELWEAL
-443 SRCRIDDFVR
+443 NRCRIDDFVR
-453 RNSGLDTPV
+453 RNGGLDVPV

-508 DAVAELARTKT
+508 DAVAELAHTKT

-532 CDKVYVFEASR
+532 CDEVYVFEAGR

-549 HEELAVQ
+549 HEELAGQ
-556 DGPYAR
+556 EGPYAR

-572 FSARSGEGA
+572 FSARSGDNENMQVRE
-581 GKQAAEQV
+581 QACRMAES
-589 HQAAEG
+589 
-595 AGAVT
+595 
-600 GEQVC
+600 
-605 QVAEG
+605 
-610 VGVKVGGQVCQTAEG
+610 VG
-625 VSAAAGEQ
+625 AAAGEQ
-633 ACWTVED
+633 VCRATEGGD
-640 AGTKAGGKTRVS
+640 ANADEKTCGTAGG
-652 ENAGA
+652 A
-657 EIGEQGCRTA
+657 
-667 ENAAEEHASKPA
+667 ASK
-679 SAPREVVSDAPS
+679 STGVSSCEVGGDAPS
-691 QQAVTR
+691 QQAAAG
-697 MGAAT
+697 MGATA

-753 EGQAYWVAA
+753 EGQAHWIAAGVAA
-762 SVATVAAVVCGIAR
+762 AAAVVCGVAR

-850 SIIVLIFIGFQAP
+850 SIIVLVFIGLQAP
-863 QLVGFAALGFICVGV
+863 QLVGFAAFGFICVGV

-922 KQRTHELS
+922 KQRARELD
-930 ERMASLASAER
+930 ERMASLACTER
-941 KLKGRSANAMA
+941 KLKGRSANALA
-952 ASGAV
+952 VSGAV
-957 VLAFDVAMIALAMM
+957 VLALDVAMIALAML

-977 LEFGRAVMAAAAFM
+977 LEFGRAVMAAGTFM

-1006 LQQTLAAGSRVLVL
+1006 LQQTLAAGSRVLDL

-1034 DVSKF
+1034 DVSTF

-1057 SNVDVDIRP
+1057 SDIDVDIRP

-1076 GIGKSTLL
+1076 GMGKSTLL

-1095 GRVSISGLDLRD
+1095 GRVTISGLDLRG

-1125 LFASTIRENLLVAKA
+1125 LFATTIRENLLVAKA

-1237 AGAIADDTYALSNG
+1237 AGAIADDTHTLSNG

>member
-11 PGVMRHIAGNVA
+11 PGVMRHIAANVA

-35 FVSVGRLLQS
+35 FVSVGGLLQS
-45 VLAGGATGIDLA
+45 VLAGDAAGIDLVRA
-57 RTLLVAV
+57 LLTAV
-64 VAVAVRLVCQAQ
+64 VAVAMRLVCQAQ

-140 SLIASVTL
+140 SLIASFTL

-220 RMNEEAERFRKATM
+220 RMNEEAEKFRKATM

-263 NSYAADTV
+263 NSYAAGTV

-319 VCGTQAVTCTSVGIE
+319 ACGTQAVTCTSVGIE
-334 CRNVS
+334 CHNVS

-344 TRTVLQDADFMAR
+344 TRTVLQDADFTAR

-379 TGANLSYTG
+379 TGANRSYTG
-388 SVTIG
+388 SVEIG
-393 GIDLRDISAESLR
+393 GIDLHDISAESLR

-426 LLMARPQA
+426 LLMARPGA
-434 NDEELWDAL
+434 SDDELWEAL
-443 SRCRIDDFVR
+443 NRCRLDDFVR
-453 RNSGLDTPV
+453 RSGGLDAPV

-508 DAVAELARTKT
+508 DAVAELAHTKT

-532 CDKVYVFEASR
+532 CDKVYVFEAGR

-549 HEELAVQ
+549 HEELAGQ

-581 GKQAAEQV
+581 GTQV
-589 HQAAEG
+589 GGQVCRMAEG
-595 AGAVT
+595 AGA
-600 GEQVC
+600 
-605 QVAEG
+605 
-610 VGVKVGGQVCQTAEG
+610 
-625 VSAAAGEQ
+625 AAGEM
-633 ACWTVED
+633 ACS
-640 AGTKAGGKTRVS
+640 VS
-652 ENAGA
+652 GNAGA
-657 EIGEQGCRTA
+657 EVGKQGCHA
-667 ENAAEEHASKPA
+667 AGNAVSTTVDASFEA
-679 SAPREVVSDAPS
+679 ADDTPS
-691 QQAVTR
+691 QQAAA
-697 MGAAT
+697 GAGATT

-753 EGQAYWVAA
+753 EGQAHWIAAGVAA
-762 SVATVAAVVCGIAR
+762 VAAVVCGVAR

-850 SIIVLIFIGFQAP
+850 SIIVLVFIGLQAP
-863 QLVGFAALGFICVGV
+863 QLVGFAAFGFICVGV

-922 KQRTHELS
+922 KQRARELD
-930 ERMASLASAER
+930 ERMASLASTER
-941 KLKGRSANAMA
+941 KLKGRSANALA
-952 ASGAV
+952 VSGAV
-957 VLAFDVAMIALAMM
+957 VLVLDVTMIALAMM

-977 LEFGRAVMAAAAFM
+977 LEFGRAVMAAGTFM
-991 ASFGPLLAVAALGST
+991 ASFGPLLAIAALGGT
-1006 LQQTLAAGSRVLVL
+1006 LQQTLAAGSRVLDL
-1020 LEEAPQTPEVTDGV
+1020 LEEAPQTPEVTNGV
-1034 DVSKF
+1034 DVSTF

-1057 SNVDVDIRP
+1057 SDIDVDIRP

-1076 GIGKSTLL
+1076 GMGKSTLL

-1095 GRVSISGLDLRD
+1095 GRVTISGLDLRD

-1140 DASNEELMTALEK
+1140 DASDEELMAALEK

-1237 AGAIADDTYALSNG
+1237 AGAIADDTYTLSNG

>member
-35 FVSVGRLLQS
+35 FVSVGGLLQS
-45 VLAGGATGIDLA
+45 VLAGDAAGIDLA

-160 VVLLCCVPLI
+160 VALLCCVPLI

-220 RMNEEAERFRKATM
+220 RMNEEAEKFRKATM

-263 NSYAADTV
+263 NSYAAGTV

-319 VCGTQAVTCTSVGIE
+319 ACGTQAVTCASVGIE

-344 TRTVLQDADFMAR
+344 TRTVLQDADFTAR

-379 TGANLSYTG
+379 TGANRSYTG

-426 LLMARPQA
+426 LLMARPGA
-434 NDEELWDAL
+434 SDDELWEAL

-453 RNSGLDTPV
+453 RSGGLDAPV

-532 CDKVYVFEASR
+532 CDEVYVFEAGR

-549 HEELAVQ
+549 HEELAGQ

-581 GKQAAEQV
+581 NAQVSGQVCQAGED
-589 HQAAEG
+589 
-595 AGAVT
+595 AGMKVV
-600 GEQVC
+600 EQVC
-605 QVAEG
+605 QATEG
-610 VGVKVGGQVCQTAEG
+610 AG
-625 VSAAAGEQ
+625 AAAGEQ
-633 ACWTVED
+633 VCRATEGGD
-640 AGTKAGGKTRVS
+640 ANADEKTCGTAGG
-652 ENAGA
+652 A
-657 EIGEQGCRTA
+657 
-667 ENAAEEHASKPA
+667 ASKPTGV
-679 SAPREVVSDAPS
+679 SSYEVGGDAPS
-691 QQAVTR
+691 QRPAA
-697 MGAAT
+697 GACAAT

-721 LGVLACAVV
+721 LGVLACAIV

-753 EGQAYWVAA
+753 EGQAHWIAA
-762 SVATVAAVVCGIAR
+762 GVAAVAAVACGVAR

-850 SIIVLIFIGFQAP
+850 SIIVLVFIGLQAP

-884 SRYTATGGL
+884 SHYTATGGF

-922 KQRTHELS
+922 KQRARELD
-930 ERMASLASAER
+930 ERMASLARTER
-941 KLKGRSANAMA
+941 KLKGRSANALA
-952 ASGAV
+952 VSGAV
-957 VLAFDVAMIALAMM
+957 VLALDVAMIALAML

-977 LEFGRAVMAAAAFM
+977 LEFGRAVMAAGTFM

-1006 LQQTLAAGSRVLVL
+1006 LQQTLAAGSRVLDL
-1020 LEEAPQTPEVTDGV
+1020 LEEAPQTPEVADGV
-1034 DVSKF
+1034 DVSTF
-1039 EGMAMREVSFAY
+1039 EGMAMHEVSFAY

-1057 SNVDVDIRP
+1057 SDIDVDIRP

-1076 GIGKSTLL
+1076 GMGKSTLL

-1095 GRVSISGLDLRD
+1095 GRVTISGLDLCD

-1140 DASNEELMTALEK
+1140 DASDEELMAALEK

-1220 QENRADKTV
+1220 QENLADKTV

-1237 AGAIADDTYALSNG
+1237 AGAIADDTYTLSNG

>member
-11 PGVMRHIAGNVA
+11 PGVMRHIAANVA

-35 FVSVGRLLQS
+35 FVSVGGLLQS
-45 VLAGGATGIDLA
+45 VLAGDAAGIDLV
-57 RTLLVAV
+57 RTLLTAV

-220 RMNEEAERFRKATM
+220 RMNEEAEKFRKATM

-263 NSYAADTV
+263 NSYAAGTV

-319 VCGTQAVTCTSVGIE
+319 ARGTQAVTCASVGIE

-344 TRTVLQDADFMAR
+344 TRTVLQDADFTAR

-379 TGANLSYTG
+379 TGANRSYTG

-426 LLMARPQA
+426 LLMARPGA
-434 NDEELWDAL
+434 SDDELWEAL

-453 RNSGLDTPV
+453 RSGGLDAPV

-508 DAVAELARTKT
+508 AAVAELARTKT

-532 CDKVYVFEASR
+532 CDKVYVFEAGR

-549 HEELAVQ
+549 HEELAGQ

-572 FSARSGEGA
+572 FSARSGDNENMQVSGQVY
-581 GKQAAEQV
+581 QAAKDAGVKVGEQTCGV
-589 HQAAEG
+589 AEG
-595 AGAVT
+595 AGAAA

-605 QVAEG
+605 RATEG
-610 VGVKVGGQVCQTAEG
+610 G
-625 VSAAAGEQ
+625 
-633 ACWTVED
+633 D
-640 AGTKAGGKTRVS
+640 ANADEKTCGTAGG
-652 ENAGA
+652 A
-657 EIGEQGCRTA
+657 
-667 ENAAEEHASKPA
+667 ASKPTGV
-679 SAPREVVSDAPS
+679 SSCEVGGDAPS
-691 QQAVTR
+691 QRPAAGA
-697 MGAAT
+697 GAAT

-753 EGQAYWVAA
+753 EGQAHWIAAGVAA
-762 SVATVAAVVCGIAR
+762 VAAVVCGVAR

-850 SIIVLIFIGFQAP
+850 SIIVLVFIGLQAP
-863 QLVGFAALGFICVGV
+863 QLVGFAAFGFICVGV

-922 KQRTHELS
+922 KQRARELD
-930 ERMASLASAER
+930 ERMASLACTER
-941 KLKGRSANAMA
+941 KLKGRGANALA
-952 ASGAV
+952 ISGAA
-957 VLAFDVAMIALAMM
+957 VLALDVAMIALAMM

-977 LEFGRAVMAAAAFM
+977 LEFGRAVMAAGTFM

-1006 LQQTLAAGSRVLVL
+1006 LQQTLAAGSRVLDL

-1034 DVSKF
+1034 DVTTFK
-1039 EGMAMREVSFAY
+1039 GMAMREVSFAY
-1051 RDKKIL
+1051 RDKKVL
-1057 SNVDVDIRP
+1057 SDIDVDIRP

-1076 GIGKSTLL
+1076 GMGKSTLL

-1095 GRVSISGLDLRD
+1095 GRVTISGLDLRD

-1125 LFASTIRENLLVAKA
+1125 LFAATIRENLLVAKA
-1140 DASNEELMTALEK
+1140 GASDEELMAALEK

-1237 AGAIADDTYALSNG
+1237 AGAIADDTYTLHHGALM
-1251 TLV
+1251 

>member
-45 VLAGGATGIDLA
+45 VLTGGATGIDLA

-64 VAVAVRLVCQAQ
+64 VAVAVRLACQAQ

-117 QLCVEGVE
+117 QLCVEGIE
-125 QLEAYFGNY
+125 QLEAYFGSY

-207 TLKVFGADEGRHR
+207 TLKVFGADEERHR
-220 RMNEEAERFRKATM
+220 RMNEEAEKFRKATM

-263 NSYAADTV
+263 NSYAVGTV

-319 VCGTQAVTCTSVGIE
+319 ACGTQAVTCTSVGIE

-344 TRTVLQDADFMAR
+344 TRTVLQNADFTAR

-412 GFRSFLFAGTVRSN
+412 GFRGFLFAGTVRSN
-426 LLMARPQA
+426 LLMARA
-434 NDEELWDAL
+434 GASDDELWEAL

-453 RNSGLDTPV
+453 RSGGLDAPV

-477 AMARALLHDTP
+477 AMARSLLHDTP

-532 CDKVYVFEASR
+532 CDKVYVFEAGR

-549 HEELAVQ
+549 HEELAKQ
-556 DGPYAR
+556 DGPYAS

-572 FSARSGEGA
+572 FSARSGESA
-581 GKQAAEQV
+581 DKQAV
-589 HQAAEG
+589 
-595 AGAVT
+595 
-600 GEQVC
+600 
-605 QVAEG
+605 
-610 VGVKVGGQVCQTAEG
+610 
-625 VSAAAGEQ
+625 EQ
-633 ACWTVED
+633 AC
-640 AGTKAGGKTRVS
+640 
-652 ENAGA
+652 
-657 EIGEQGCRTA
+657 Q
-667 ENAAEEHASKPA
+667 AAD
-679 SAPREVVSDAPS
+679 DAPS
-691 QQAVTR
+691 QQAITR

-702 PKRGKVRIM
+702 PKRGKVRVM
-711 LELVKLTRPL
+711 LELVDLTRPL

-753 EGQAYWVAA
+753 EGQACWVAA
-762 SVATVAAVVCGIAR
+762 SVATVAAVACGIAR

-844 AIALAV
+844 AIALTV
-850 SIIVLIFIGFQAP
+850 SIIVLIF
-863 QLVGFAALGFICVGV
+863 
-878 VVPWCS
+878 
-884 SRYTATGGL
+884 
-893 ELRQQVGKMNSFVL
+893 
-907 DSLRG
+907 
-912 LSETLQFGAQ
+912 
-922 KQRTHELS
+922 
-930 ERMASLASAER
+930 
-941 KLKGRSANAMA
+941 
-952 ASGAV
+952 
-957 VLAFDVAMIALAMM
+957 
-971 FVMQGT
+971 
-977 LEFGRAVMAAAAFM
+977 
-991 ASFGPLLAVAALGST
+991 
-1006 LQQTLAAGSRVLVL
+1006 
-1020 LEEAPQTPEVTDGV
+1020 
-1034 DVSKF
+1034 
-1039 EGMAMREVSFAY
+1039 
-1051 RDKKIL
+1051 
-1057 SNVDVDIRP
+1057 
-1066 GRVVRIAGPS
+1066 
-1076 GIGKSTLL
+1076 
-1084 KLLMRFWDPQS
+1084 
-1095 GRVSISGLDLRD
+1095 
-1107 VNTASL
+1107 
-1113 RSQQGLM
+1113 
-1120 EQDTF
+1120 
-1125 LFASTIRENLLVAKA
+1125 LFATTIRENLLVAKA
-1140 DASNEELMTALEK
+1140 DASDEELIAALEK

>member
-35 FVSVGRLLQS
+35 FVSVGGLLQS
-45 VLAGGATGIDLA
+45 VLAGDTAGIDLV
-57 RTLLVAV
+57 RTLLTAV

-170 PISLMA
+170 PISLMT

-220 RMNEEAERFRKATM
+220 RMNEEAEKFRKATM

-263 NSYAADTV
+263 NSYAAGTV

-319 VCGTQAVTCTSVGIE
+319 ARGTQAVTRTSVGIE

-344 TRTVLQDADFMAR
+344 TRTVLQDADFTAR

-379 TGANLSYTG
+379 TGANRSYTG
-388 SVTIG
+388 SVEIG
-393 GIDLRDISAESLR
+393 GIDLGDISAESLR

-426 LLMARPQA
+426 LLMARPGA
-434 NDEELWDAL
+434 SDDELWEAL

-453 RNSGLDTPV
+453 RSGGLDAPV

-532 CDKVYVFEASR
+532 CDKVYVFEAGC

-549 HEELAVQ
+549 HEELAGQ

-581 GKQAAEQV
+581 GTQ
-589 HQAAEG
+589 
-595 AGAVT
+595 
-600 GEQVC
+600 
-605 QVAEG
+605 
-610 VGVKVGGQVCQTAEG
+610 VGGQACQAGEDAG
-625 VSAAAGEQ
+625 AAAGEM
-633 ACWTVED
+633 ACS
-640 AGTKAGGKTRVS
+640 VS
-652 ENAGA
+652 ENAG
-657 EIGEQGCRTA
+657 EEVGKQGCRTA
-667 ENAAEEHASKPA
+667 GNAASTTADASFEA
-679 SAPREVVSDAPS
+679 AGDAPS
-691 QQAVTR
+691 LQATASA
-697 MGAAT
+697 GATT

-753 EGQAYWVAA
+753 EGQAHWIAA
-762 SVATVAAVVCGIAR
+762 GVATVAAVVCGVAR

-844 AIALAV
+844 AIALTV
-850 SIIVLIFIGFQAP
+850 SIIVLVFIGLQAP
-863 QLVGFAALGFICVGV
+863 QLAGFAALGFICVGV

-922 KQRTHELS
+922 KQRARELD
-930 ERMASLASAER
+930 ERMASLASTER
-941 KLKGRSANAMA
+941 KLKGRSANALA
-952 ASGAV
+952 ISGAV
-957 VLAFDVAMIALAMM
+957 VLALDVAMIALAMM

-977 LEFGRAVMAAAAFM
+977 LEFGRAVMAVGTFM

-1006 LQQTLAAGSRVLVL
+1006 LQQTLAAGSRVLDL
-1020 LEEAPQTPEVTDGV
+1020 LEETPQTPEVTDGV
-1034 DVSKF
+1034 DVSTF

-1057 SNVDVDIRP
+1057 SDIDVNIRP

-1076 GIGKSTLL
+1076 GMGKSTLL

-1095 GRVSISGLDLRD
+1095 GRVTISGLDLRD

-1125 LFASTIRENLLVAKA
+1125 LFAATIRGNLLVAKA
-1140 DASNEELMTALEK
+1140 DASDEELMAALEK

-1237 AGAIADDTYALSNG
+1237 AGAIADDTYTLSNG
-1251 TLV
+1251 TLG

>member
-11 PGVMRHIAGNVA
+11 PGVMRHIAANVA

-35 FVSVGRLLQS
+35 FVSVGGLLQS
-45 VLAGGATGIDLA
+45 VLAGDAAGIDLV
-57 RTLLVAV
+57 RTLLTAV

-220 RMNEEAERFRKATM
+220 RMNEEAEKFRKATM

-263 NSYAADTV
+263 NSYAAGTV

-319 VCGTQAVTCTSVGIE
+319 ARGTQAVTCTSVGIE

-344 TRTVLQDADFMAR
+344 TRTVLQDADFTAR

-379 TGANLSYTG
+379 TGANRSYTG
-388 SVTIG
+388 SVEIG

-426 LLMARPQA
+426 LLMARPGA
-434 NDEELWDAL
+434 SDDELWEAL

-453 RNSGLDTPV
+453 RSGGLDAPV

-508 DAVAELARTKT
+508 DAVAELAHTKT

-532 CDKVYVFEASR
+532 CDKVYVFEAGR

-549 HEELAVQ
+549 HEELASQ
-556 DGPYAR
+556 DGPYAH
-562 LWARQAELED
+562 LWACQAELED

-581 GKQAAEQV
+581 GTQV
-589 HQAAEG
+589 
-595 AGAVT
+595 
-600 GEQVC
+600 GEQTC
-605 QVAEG
+605 QAGEDAG
-610 VGVKVGGQVCQTAEG
+610 
-625 VSAAAGEQ
+625 AAAGEM
-633 ACWTVED
+633 ACS
-640 AGTKAGGKTRVS
+640 VS

-657 EIGEQGCRTA
+657 KVGKQGRRA
-667 ENAAEEHASKPA
+667 AGNAASTTADASFEA
-679 SAPREVVSDAPS
+679 AGDAPS
-691 QQAVTR
+691 QQAAASA
-697 MGAAT
+697 GAAT
-702 PKRGKVRIM
+702 PRRGKVRIM

-753 EGQAYWVAA
+753 EGQAHWIAA
-762 SVATVAAVVCGIAR
+762 GVAAVAAVMCGVAR

-850 SIIVLIFIGFQAP
+850 SIIVLVFIGLQAP
-863 QLVGFAALGFICVGV
+863 QLVGFAAFGFICIGV

-893 ELRQQVGKMNSFVL
+893 ELRQQVGKMNSVVL

-922 KQRTHELS
+922 KQCARELN
-930 ERMASLASAER
+930 ERMASLASTER
-941 KLKGRSANAMA
+941 KLKGRSANALA
-952 ASGAV
+952 VSGAV
-957 VLAFDVAMIALAMM
+957 VLALDIAMIALAVL

-977 LEFGRAVMAAAAFM
+977 LEFGRAVMATGTFM

-1006 LQQTLAAGSRVLVL
+1006 LQQTLAAGSRVLDL
-1020 LEEAPQTPEVTDGV
+1020 LEETPQTPEVTDGV
-1034 DVSKF
+1034 DVSTF
-1039 EGMAMREVSFAY
+1039 DGMAMREVSFAY

-1057 SNVDVDIRP
+1057 SDIDVDIRP

-1076 GIGKSTLL
+1076 GMGKSTLL

-1095 GRVSISGLDLRD
+1095 GRVTISGLDLRD

-1140 DASNEELMTALEK
+1140 DASDEELMAALEK

-1220 QENRADKTV
+1220 QENRGDKTV

-1237 AGAIADDTYALSNG
+1237 AGAIADDTYTLSNG
-1251 TLV
+1251 TLG

>member
-45 VLAGGATGIDLA
+45 VLTGGATGIDLA

-117 QLCVEGVE
+117 QLCVEGIE
-125 QLEAYFGNY
+125 QLEAYFGSY

-207 TLKVFGADEGRHR
+207 TLKVFRADEERHR
-220 RMNEEAERFRKATM
+220 RMNEEAEKFRKATM

-263 NSYAADTV
+263 NSYAVGTV

-284 DFFIPLRTLGS
+284 DFFIPLLTLGS

-319 VCGTQAVTCTSVGIE
+319 ACGTQAVTCTSVGIE

-344 TRTVLQDADFMAR
+344 TRTVLQNADFTAR

-412 GFRSFLFAGTVRSN
+412 GFRGFLFAGTVRSN
-426 LLMARPQA
+426 LLMARA
-434 NDEELWDAL
+434 GASDDELWEAL

-453 RNSGLDTPV
+453 RSGGLDAPV

-532 CDKVYVFEASR
+532 CDKVYVFEAGR

-549 HEELAVQ
+549 HEELAKQ
-556 DGPYAR
+556 DGPYAS

-581 GKQAAEQV
+581 GKQAV
-589 HQAAEG
+589 
-595 AGAVT
+595 
-600 GEQVC
+600 
-605 QVAEG
+605 
-610 VGVKVGGQVCQTAEG
+610 
-625 VSAAAGEQ
+625 EQ
-633 ACWTVED
+633 AC
-640 AGTKAGGKTRVS
+640 
-652 ENAGA
+652 
-657 EIGEQGCRTA
+657 Q
-667 ENAAEEHASKPA
+667 AAD
-679 SAPREVVSDAPS
+679 DAPS

-702 PKRGKVRIM
+702 PKLGKVRVM

-753 EGQAYWVAA
+753 EGQACWVAA
-762 SVATVAAVVCGIAR
+762 SVATVAAVACGIAR

-844 AIALAV
+844 AIALTV
-850 SIIVLIFIGFQAP
+850 SIIVLIF
-863 QLVGFAALGFICVGV
+863 
-878 VVPWCS
+878 
-884 SRYTATGGL
+884 
-893 ELRQQVGKMNSFVL
+893 
-907 DSLRG
+907 
-912 LSETLQFGAQ
+912 
-922 KQRTHELS
+922 
-930 ERMASLASAER
+930 
-941 KLKGRSANAMA
+941 
-952 ASGAV
+952 
-957 VLAFDVAMIALAMM
+957 
-971 FVMQGT
+971 
-977 LEFGRAVMAAAAFM
+977 
-991 ASFGPLLAVAALGST
+991 
-1006 LQQTLAAGSRVLVL
+1006 
-1020 LEEAPQTPEVTDGV
+1020 
-1034 DVSKF
+1034 
-1039 EGMAMREVSFAY
+1039 
-1051 RDKKIL
+1051 
-1057 SNVDVDIRP
+1057 
-1066 GRVVRIAGPS
+1066 
-1076 GIGKSTLL
+1076 
-1084 KLLMRFWDPQS
+1084 
-1095 GRVSISGLDLRD
+1095 
-1107 VNTASL
+1107 
-1113 RSQQGLM
+1113 
-1120 EQDTF
+1120 
-1125 LFASTIRENLLVAKA
+1125 LFATTIRENLLVAKA
-1140 DASNEELMTALEK
+1140 DASDEELIAALEK

>member
-11 PGVMRHIAGNVA
+11 PGVMRHIAANVA

-35 FVSVGRLLQS
+35 FVSVGGLLQS
-45 VLAGGATGIDLA
+45 VLAGDAAGIDLV
-57 RTLLVAV
+57 RTLLTAV

-170 PISLMA
+170 PISLMT

-220 RMNEEAERFRKATM
+220 RMNEEAEKFRKATM

-263 NSYAADTV
+263 NSYASGTV

-319 VCGTQAVTCTSVGIE
+319 ACGTQAVTCASVGIE

-344 TRTVLQDADFMAR
+344 TRTVLQDADFTAR

-379 TGANLSYTG
+379 TGANRSYTG
-388 SVTIG
+388 SVEIG
-393 GIDLRDISAESLR
+393 GIDLHDISAESLR

-426 LLMARPQA
+426 LLMARPGA
-434 NDEELWDAL
+434 SDDELWEAL

-453 RNSGLDTPV
+453 RSGGLDAPV

-532 CDKVYVFEASR
+532 CDKMYVFEAGR

-549 HEELAVQ
+549 HEELAGQ

-572 FSARSGEGA
+572 FSAHSGDNENMRVSGLM
-581 GKQAAEQV
+581 
-589 HQAAEG
+589 HQAAED
-595 AGAVT
+595 AGVT
-600 GEQVC
+600 
-605 QVAEG
+605 
-610 VGVKVGGQVCQTAEG
+610 
-625 VSAAAGEQ
+625 AGEQ
-633 ACWTVED
+633 ACRAATG
-640 AGTKAGGKTRVS
+640 AGMRA
-652 ENAGA
+652 
-657 EIGEQGCRTA
+657 GEQTRD
-667 ENAAEEHASKPA
+667 AAEGAASKPTGV
-679 SAPREVVSDAPS
+679 SSCEVGGDAPS
-691 QQAVTR
+691 QQTAAGV
-697 MGAAT
+697 GATA

-753 EGQAYWVAA
+753 EGQAHWIAAGVAA
-762 SVATVAAVVCGIAR
+762 VAAVVCGVAR

-850 SIIVLIFIGFQAP
+850 SIIVLVFIGLQAP
-863 QLVGFAALGFICVGV
+863 QLVGFAAFGFICVGV

-922 KQRTHELS
+922 KQRARELG
-930 ERMASLASAER
+930 ERMASLACTER
-941 KLKGRSANAMA
+941 KLKGRSANALA
-952 ASGAV
+952 VSGAV
-957 VLAFDVAMIALAMM
+957 VLALEVAMIALAMM

-977 LEFGRAVMAAAAFM
+977 LEFGRAVMAAGTFM

-1006 LQQTLAAGSRVLVL
+1006 LQQTLAAGSRVLDL
-1020 LEEAPQTPEVTDGV
+1020 LEETPQTPEVTDGV
-1034 DVSKF
+1034 DVSAF

-1057 SNVDVDIRP
+1057 SDIDIDIRP

-1076 GIGKSTLL
+1076 GMGKSTLL
-1084 KLLMRFWDPQS
+1084 KLLMRFWNPQS
-1095 GRVSISGLDLRD
+1095 GRVTISGLDLRD

-1125 LFASTIRENLLVAKA
+1125 LFATTIRENLLVAKA
-1140 DASNEELMTALEK
+1140 DASDEELMAALEK

-1220 QENRADKTV
+1220 QENRGDKTV

-1237 AGAIADDTYALSNG
+1237 AGAIADDTYTLHHG
-1251 TLV
+1251 TLLG

>member
-35 FVSVGRLLQS
+35 FVSVGGLLQS
-45 VLAGGATGIDLA
+45 VLAGDAAGIDLV

-148 FFCLAPLCTPAA
+148 FFCLAPLCSPAA

-220 RMNEEAERFRKATM
+220 RMNEEAEKFRKATM

-263 NSYAADTV
+263 NSYAAGTV

-319 VCGTQAVTCTSVGIE
+319 ACGTQAVTCASVGIE

-344 TRTVLQDADFMAR
+344 TRTVLQDADFTAK

-379 TGANLSYTG
+379 TGANRSYTG

-412 GFRSFLFAGTVRSN
+412 GFHSFLFAGTVRSN
-426 LLMARPQA
+426 LLMARPGA
-434 NDEELWDAL
+434 SDDDLWEAL
-443 SRCRIDDFVR
+443 CRCRIDDFVR
-453 RNSGLDTPV
+453 RSGGLDAPV

-508 DAVAELARTKT
+508 DAVTELARTKT

-532 CDKVYVFEASR
+532 CDEVYVFEAGR

-549 HEELAVQ
+549 HAELASQ

-562 LWARQAELED
+562 LWTRQAELED

-581 GKQAAEQV
+581 NAQVSGQVCQAGED
-589 HQAAEG
+589 
-595 AGAVT
+595 AGMKVV
-600 GEQVC
+600 EQVC
-605 QVAEG
+605 QATEG
-610 VGVKVGGQVCQTAEG
+610 AG
-625 VSAAAGEQ
+625 AAAGEQ
-633 ACWTVED
+633 VCRATEGGD
-640 AGTKAGGKTRVS
+640 AKAGEKTCS
-652 ENAGA
+652 TAGGA
-657 EIGEQGCRTA
+657 
-667 ENAAEEHASKPA
+667 ASKPTGA
-679 SAPREVVSDAPS
+679 SSCEVGSDAPS
-691 QQAVTR
+691 QRPAA
-697 MGAAT
+697 GAGAT
-702 PKRGKVRIM
+702 APKRGKVRIM

-753 EGQAYWVAA
+753 EGQAHWIAA
-762 SVATVAAVVCGIAR
+762 GVAAVAAVACGVAR

-850 SIIVLIFIGFQAP
+850 SIIVLVFIGLQAP

-922 KQRTHELS
+922 KQRARELD
-930 ERMASLASAER
+930 ERMASLACTER
-941 KLKGRSANAMA
+941 KLKGRSANALA
-952 ASGAV
+952 VSGAV
-957 VLAFDVAMIALAMM
+957 VLALDVAMIALAML

-977 LEFGRAVMAAAAFM
+977 LEFGRAVMATGTFM

-1006 LQQTLAAGSRVLVL
+1006 LQQTLAAGSRVLDL

-1034 DVSKF
+1034 DVSTF

-1057 SNVDVDIRP
+1057 SDIDVDIRP

-1076 GIGKSTLL
+1076 GMGKSTLL

-1095 GRVSISGLDLRD
+1095 GRVTISGLDLRD

-1113 RSQQGLM
+1113 RHQQGLM

-1140 DASNEELMTALEK
+1140 DASDEELMAALEK

-1220 QENRADKTV
+1220 QENRAGKTV

-1237 AGAIADDTYALSNG
+1237 AGAIADDTYTLSNG
-1251 TLV
+1251 TLG

>member
-35 FVSVGRLLQS
+35 FVSVGGLLQS
-45 VLAGGATGIDLA
+45 VLAGDTAGIDLV
-57 RTLLVAV
+57 RTLLTAV

-85 ALAKQRVRTLVYDK
+85 ALAKQRVRMLVYDK

-170 PISLMA
+170 PVSLMA

-220 RMNEEAERFRKATM
+220 RMNEEAEKFRKATM

-263 NSYAADTV
+263 NSYAAGTV

-319 VCGTQAVTCTSVGIE
+319 ACGTQAVTCASVGIE

-344 TRTVLQDADFMAR
+344 TRTVLQDADFTAR

-379 TGANLSYTG
+379 TGANRSYTG
-388 SVTIG
+388 SVEIG
-393 GIDLRDISAESLR
+393 GIDLDDITAESLR

-426 LLMARPQA
+426 LLMARPGA
-434 NDEELWDAL
+434 SDDELWEAL

-453 RNSGLDTPV
+453 RSGGLDAPV

-532 CDKVYVFEASR
+532 CDKVYVFEAGR

-549 HEELAVQ
+549 HEELAGQ

-572 FSARSGEGA
+572 FSARNGEGA
-581 GKQAAEQV
+581 GTQV
-589 HQAAEG
+589 SGQMHQAAED
-595 AGAVT
+595 ADVKV

-605 QVAEG
+605 QVTEG
-610 VGVKVGGQVCQTAEG
+610 ASTVAGGQ
-625 VSAAAGEQ
+625 
-633 ACWTVED
+633 ACRATED
-640 AGTKAGGKTRVS
+640 AGTAASEKTRS
-652 ENAGA
+652 
-657 EIGEQGCRTA
+657 
-667 ENAAEEHASKPA
+667 AAEGHASKPA

-691 QQAVTR
+691 QQAAA
-697 MGAAT
+697 GAGTTA

-753 EGQAYWVAA
+753 EGQAHWIAA
-762 SVATVAAVVCGIAR
+762 GVAAVAAVACGVAR

-844 AIALAV
+844 AIALTV
-850 SIIVLIFIGFQAP
+850 SIIVLVFIGLQAP

-922 KQRTHELS
+922 KQRARELD
-930 ERMASLASAER
+930 ERMASLACTER
-941 KLKGRSANAMA
+941 KLKGRSANALA
-952 ASGAV
+952 VSGAV
-957 VLAFDVAMIALAMM
+957 VLALDVAMIALAML

-977 LEFGRAVMAAAAFM
+977 LEFGRAVMAAGTFM

-1006 LQQTLAAGSRVLVL
+1006 LQQTLAAGSRVLDL
-1020 LEEAPQTPEVTDGV
+1020 LEETPQTPEVTDGV
-1034 DVSKF
+1034 DVSTF

-1057 SNVDVDIRP
+1057 SDIDVDIRP

-1076 GIGKSTLL
+1076 GMGKSTLL

-1095 GRVSISGLDLRD
+1095 GRVTISGLDLRD

-1140 DASNEELMTALEK
+1140 DASDEELMAALEK

-1237 AGAIADDTYALSNG
+1237 AGAIADDTYTLHHG